1 MNEITIRQWY
11 DTFKSGEELVEVRI
25 VDNAYKRTYSGYFT
39 DVNTLLNE
47 IRKYDNCNIYFT
59 LNAINPACYDREQHD
74 RIVTK
79 PKSTTSDNDIV
90 GRDWILI
97 DIDTKKPSDT
107 NSTDEE
113 KEMAKEVVNNVFKF
127 LRDEGFEKPVVC
139 DSGNGFH
146 LLYKI
151 AMKNSNENTTI
162 CKEFL
167 QVLDML
173 FSNPNVEIDCTTHN
187 ASRVCKLYGTFSRK
201 GSNTKKRPQR
211 ESKILRIPDEIKIT
225 PNEYFAKVAAM
236 LPKPEQPSKSNYY
249 SNEKFDL
256 EAFLNKHHIAVRN
269 IVRTSSFTKYI
280 LDECPFNSSHRAPD
294 SAIFEMSNGGLGFK
308 CLHSSCSQYT
318 WKDFR
323 LKFEPDA
330 YDHKE
335 YQRHEHKMQYYS
347 SQKKEPFVPKKEDS
361 AKGKKWLAMTDVQYV
376 DMSKLVAIPTGYK
389 ELDKKIIGLLMGDV
403 TVLSGLSGCVDCDTE
418 YFNGTEWKKI
428 SDYSYGD
435 KVLQYNKDG
444 SAELVYPTD
453 YIKKQCD
460 YLSLIKSKYGVNQ
473 CVSDEHRIV
482 YQTSKKNLAIKTFA
496 ELKEQHAGSKH
507 GFIGKFYTTFNYS
520 GKGIPL
526 SEFEIRLMCAI
537 ICDGHFCNLYKD
549 KSTCRINLKKERKKQ
564 RLEWILG
571 KLNMPIDKHQWNPKD
586 LGYNS
591 YLVKA
596 PRIEKEFS
604 NFWYDCNKEQMAIIC
619 DEILNWDGYIT
630 PKRKNFSSISKKT
643 IDFIQFCFACCGY
656 RSTISIDDRLG
667 QKHYKNICYSLTIT
681 KRNMVSIFASNNPK
695 KEFPIYKT
703 KDGYKYCFSV
713 PSGMLVLRREGRIN
727 ITGNSGKSS
736 WIDCVVLNAV
746 QRGYKV
752 GIWSGELQDFR
763 FQSWID
769 QIAAGKNYV
778 CKKEGYENYYYAP
791 KNISNQINKW
801 LEGKL
806 FLYNNNYGSKWQQL
820 FADIKTLVENEGTQ
834 LVVLDNLMAL
844 QIDSY
849 DGDKYTQQTRFIND
863 LKEYAKAKNIH
874 VILVCHPRKE
884 GGFLRKESISGTA
897 DLTNL
902 ADSVII
908 IHRIGKDF
916 EQRAGE
922 FFGKDKVLP
931 YLKYNSAIEVCKNR
945 SMGVIDLLVG
955 MYYEVESRRL
965 KNEISEN
972 IVYGWQEQPAQLTF
986 EPTPESD
993 VSDLQDIYDNM
1004 SNQLPFGSELQEL
1017 PF

>member
-347 SQKKEPFVPKKEDS
+347 LQKKEPFVPKKEDS
-361 AKGKKWLAMTDVQYV
+361 TKGKKWLAMTDVQYV
-376 DMSKLVAIPTGYK
+376 DMSKMASIPTGYK
-389 ELDKKIIGLLMGDV
+389 ELDKKIIGLLLGDV
-403 TVLSGLSGCVDCDTE
+403 TVLSGGSG
-418 YFNGTEWKKI
+418 
-428 SDYSYGD
+428 
-435 KVLQYNKDG
+435 
-444 SAELVYPTD
+444 A
-453 YIKKQCD
+453 
-460 YLSLIKSKYGVNQ
+460 
-473 CVSDEHRIV
+473 
-482 YQTSKKNLAIKTFA
+482 
-496 ELKEQHAGSKH
+496 
-507 GFIGKFYTTFNYS
+507 
-520 GKGIPL
+520 
-526 SEFEIRLMCAI
+526 
-537 ICDGHFCNLYKD
+537 
-549 KSTCRINLKKERKKQ
+549 
-564 RLEWILG
+564 
-571 KLNMPIDKHQWNPKD
+571 
-586 LGYNS
+586 
-591 YLVKA
+591 
-596 PRIEKEFS
+596 
-604 NFWYDCNKEQMAIIC
+604 
-619 DEILNWDGYIT
+619 
-630 PKRKNFSSISKKT
+630 
-643 IDFIQFCFACCGY
+643 
-656 RSTISIDDRLG
+656 
-667 QKHYKNICYSLTIT
+667 
-681 KRNMVSIFASNNPK
+681 
-695 KEFPIYKT
+695 
-703 KDGYKYCFSV
+703 
-713 PSGMLVLRREGRIN
+713 
-727 ITGNSGKSS
+727 GKSS
-736 WIDCVVLNAV
+736 WIDCVALNAI

-763 FQSWID
+763 FQSWIN

-778 CKKEGYENYYYAP
+778 CKREGFENYYYAP
-791 KNISNQINKW
+791 KNISNQISNW

-820 FADIKTLVENEGTQ
+820 FADVKELVDKEGVQ
-834 LVVLDNLMAL
+834 LIVLDNLMAL
-844 QIDSY
+844 QIDNY
-849 DGDKYTQQTRFIND
+849 EGDKYTQQTKFIND
-863 LKEYAKAKNIH
+863 LKEYAKAKNVH
-874 VILVCHPRKE
+874 VLLVCHPRKE
-884 GGFLRKESISGTA
+884 GIFLRKESISGTA

-902 ADSVII
+902 ADSVFI
-908 IHRIGKDF
+908 IHRVGKDF

-922 FFGKDKVLP
+922 FLGKDKVLP
-931 YLKYNSAIEVCKNR
+931 YLKYNSVIEVCKNR

-972 IVYGWQEQPAQLTF
+972 IVYGWQEQPSQLTF
-986 EPTPESD
+986 ETIPESD

-1004 SNQLPFGSELQEL
+1004 SNQLPFGNELQEL

>member
-1 MNEITIRQWY
+1 MTMNEITIRQWY

-39 DVNTLLNE
+39 DVDTLLNE

-173 FSNPNVEIDCTTHN
+173 FSNSNVEIDCTTHN

-211 ESKILRIPDEIKIT
+211 ESKILRIPDEVKIT

-256 EAFLNKHHIAVRN
+256 EAFLNKHHISVRN

-347 SQKKEPFVPKKEDS
+347 QQKKEPFVPKKEDS
-361 AKGKKWLAMTDVQYV
+361 TKGKKWLAMTDVQYV
-376 DMSKLVAIPTGYK
+376 DMSKMASIPTGYK
-389 ELDKKIIGLLMGDV
+389 ELDKKIIGLLLGDV
-403 TVLSGLSGCVDCDTE
+403 TVLSGGSG
-418 YFNGTEWKKI
+418 
-428 SDYSYGD
+428 
-435 KVLQYNKDG
+435 
-444 SAELVYPTD
+444 A
-453 YIKKQCD
+453 
-460 YLSLIKSKYGVNQ
+460 
-473 CVSDEHRIV
+473 
-482 YQTSKKNLAIKTFA
+482 
-496 ELKEQHAGSKH
+496 
-507 GFIGKFYTTFNYS
+507 
-520 GKGIPL
+520 
-526 SEFEIRLMCAI
+526 
-537 ICDGHFCNLYKD
+537 
-549 KSTCRINLKKERKKQ
+549 
-564 RLEWILG
+564 
-571 KLNMPIDKHQWNPKD
+571 
-586 LGYNS
+586 
-591 YLVKA
+591 
-596 PRIEKEFS
+596 
-604 NFWYDCNKEQMAIIC
+604 
-619 DEILNWDGYIT
+619 
-630 PKRKNFSSISKKT
+630 
-643 IDFIQFCFACCGY
+643 
-656 RSTISIDDRLG
+656 
-667 QKHYKNICYSLTIT
+667 
-681 KRNMVSIFASNNPK
+681 
-695 KEFPIYKT
+695 
-703 KDGYKYCFSV
+703 
-713 PSGMLVLRREGRIN
+713 
-727 ITGNSGKSS
+727 GKSS
-736 WIDCVVLNAV
+736 WIDCVVLNAI

-763 FQSWID
+763 FQSWIN

-778 CKKEGYENYYYAP
+778 CKREGFENYYYAP
-791 KNISNQINKW
+791 KNISNQISNW

-820 FADIKTLVENEGTQ
+820 FADVKELVDKEGVQ
-834 LVVLDNLMAL
+834 LIVLDNLMAL
-844 QIDSY
+844 QIDNY
-849 DGDKYTQQTRFIND
+849 EGDKYTQQTKFIND
-863 LKEYAKAKNIH
+863 LKEYAKAKNVH
-874 VILVCHPRKE
+874 VLLVCHPRKE
-884 GGFLRKESISGTA
+884 GIFLRKESISGTA

-902 ADSVII
+902 ADSVFI

-922 FFGKDKVLP
+922 FFGKDKVTP
-931 YLKYNSAIEVCKNR
+931 YLKYNSVIEVCKNR

-1004 SNQLPFGSELQEL
+1004 SNQLPFGNELQEL

>member
-151 AMKNSNENTTI
+151 AMKNNNENTTI

-173 FSNPNVEIDCTTHN
+173 FSNPNVEIDCSTFN
-187 ASRVCKLYGTFSRK
+187 SSRICKLYGTFSRK

-211 ESKILRIPDEIKIT
+211 ESKILRIPDEVKIT

-403 TVLSGLSGCVDCDTE
+403 TVLSGLSG
-418 YFNGTEWKKI
+418 
-428 SDYSYGD
+428 
-435 KVLQYNKDG
+435 
-444 SAELVYPTD
+444 
-453 YIKKQCD
+453 
-460 YLSLIKSKYGVNQ
+460 
-473 CVSDEHRIV
+473 
-482 YQTSKKNLAIKTFA
+482 
-496 ELKEQHAGSKH
+496 
-507 GFIGKFYTTFNYS
+507 S
-520 GKGIPL
+520 GK
-526 SEFEIRLMCAI
+526 
-537 ICDGHFCNLYKD
+537 
-549 KSTCRINLKKERKKQ
+549 T
-564 RLEWILG
+564 
-571 KLNMPIDKHQWNPKD
+571 
-586 LGYNS
+586 
-591 YLVKA
+591 
-596 PRIEKEFS
+596 
-604 NFWYDCNKEQMAIIC
+604 
-619 DEILNWDGYIT
+619 
-630 PKRKNFSSISKKT
+630 
-643 IDFIQFCFACCGY
+643 
-656 RSTISIDDRLG
+656 
-667 QKHYKNICYSLTIT
+667 
-681 KRNMVSIFASNNPK
+681 
-695 KEFPIYKT
+695 
-703 KDGYKYCFSV
+703 
-713 PSGMLVLRREGRIN
+713 
-727 ITGNSGKSS
+727 S

-769 QIAAGKNYV
+769 QISAGKNYV

-791 KNISNQINKW
+791 KNIANQINKW

-834 LVVLDNLMAL
+834 LIVLDNLMAL

-931 YLKYNSAIEVCKNR
+931 YLKYNSVIEVCKNR

-955 MYYEVESRRL
+955 MYFEVESRRL

-1004 SNQLPFGSELQEL
+1004 SNQLPFGNELQEL

>member
-1 MNEITIRQWY
+1 MKMNEITIRQWY

-39 DVNTLLNE
+39 DVDTLLNE

-173 FSNPNVEIDCTTHN
+173 FSNPNVEIDCSTFN
-187 ASRVCKLYGTFSRK
+187 SSRICKLYGTFSRK

-211 ESKILRIPDEIKIT
+211 ESKILRIPDEVKIT

-347 SQKKEPFVPKKEDS
+347 QQKKEPFVPKKEDS
-361 AKGKKWLAMTDVQYV
+361 TKGKKWLAMTDVQYV

-403 TVLSGLSGCVDCDTE
+403 TVLSGLSG
-418 YFNGTEWKKI
+418 
-428 SDYSYGD
+428 
-435 KVLQYNKDG
+435 
-444 SAELVYPTD
+444 
-453 YIKKQCD
+453 
-460 YLSLIKSKYGVNQ
+460 
-473 CVSDEHRIV
+473 
-482 YQTSKKNLAIKTFA
+482 
-496 ELKEQHAGSKH
+496 
-507 GFIGKFYTTFNYS
+507 S
-520 GKGIPL
+520 GK
-526 SEFEIRLMCAI
+526 
-537 ICDGHFCNLYKD
+537 
-549 KSTCRINLKKERKKQ
+549 T
-564 RLEWILG
+564 
-571 KLNMPIDKHQWNPKD
+571 
-586 LGYNS
+586 
-591 YLVKA
+591 
-596 PRIEKEFS
+596 
-604 NFWYDCNKEQMAIIC
+604 
-619 DEILNWDGYIT
+619 
-630 PKRKNFSSISKKT
+630 
-643 IDFIQFCFACCGY
+643 
-656 RSTISIDDRLG
+656 
-667 QKHYKNICYSLTIT
+667 
-681 KRNMVSIFASNNPK
+681 
-695 KEFPIYKT
+695 
-703 KDGYKYCFSV
+703 
-713 PSGMLVLRREGRIN
+713 
-727 ITGNSGKSS
+727 S

-769 QIAAGKNYV
+769 QISAGKNYV

-791 KNISNQINKW
+791 KNIANQINKW

-834 LVVLDNLMAL
+834 LIVLDNLMAL

-931 YLKYNSAIEVCKNR
+931 YLKYNSVIEVCKNR

>member
-347 SQKKEPFVPKKEDS
+347 QQKKEPFVPKKEDS

-376 DMSKLVAIPTGYK
+376 DMSKMASIPTGYK
-389 ELDKKIIGLLMGDV
+389 ELDKKIIGLLLGDV
-403 TVLSGLSGCVDCDTE
+403 TVLSGGSG
-418 YFNGTEWKKI
+418 
-428 SDYSYGD
+428 
-435 KVLQYNKDG
+435 
-444 SAELVYPTD
+444 A
-453 YIKKQCD
+453 
-460 YLSLIKSKYGVNQ
+460 
-473 CVSDEHRIV
+473 
-482 YQTSKKNLAIKTFA
+482 
-496 ELKEQHAGSKH
+496 
-507 GFIGKFYTTFNYS
+507 
-520 GKGIPL
+520 
-526 SEFEIRLMCAI
+526 
-537 ICDGHFCNLYKD
+537 
-549 KSTCRINLKKERKKQ
+549 
-564 RLEWILG
+564 
-571 KLNMPIDKHQWNPKD
+571 
-586 LGYNS
+586 
-591 YLVKA
+591 
-596 PRIEKEFS
+596 
-604 NFWYDCNKEQMAIIC
+604 
-619 DEILNWDGYIT
+619 
-630 PKRKNFSSISKKT
+630 
-643 IDFIQFCFACCGY
+643 
-656 RSTISIDDRLG
+656 
-667 QKHYKNICYSLTIT
+667 
-681 KRNMVSIFASNNPK
+681 
-695 KEFPIYKT
+695 
-703 KDGYKYCFSV
+703 
-713 PSGMLVLRREGRIN
+713 
-727 ITGNSGKSS
+727 GKSS
-736 WIDCVVLNAV
+736 WIDCVALNAI

-763 FQSWID
+763 FQCWIN

-778 CKKEGYENYYYAP
+778 CKREGFENYYYAP
-791 KNISNQINKW
+791 KNISNQISNW

-820 FADIKTLVENEGTQ
+820 FADVKELVDKEGVQ
-834 LVVLDNLMAL
+834 LIVLDNLMAL
-844 QIDSY
+844 QIDNY
-849 DGDKYTQQTRFIND
+849 EGDKYTQQTKFIND
-863 LKEYAKAKNIH
+863 LKEYAKAKNVH
-874 VILVCHPRKE
+874 VLLVCHPRKE
-884 GGFLRKESISGTA
+884 GIFLRKESISGTA

-902 ADSVII
+902 ADSVFI

-931 YLKYNSAIEVCKNR
+931 YLKYNSVIEVCKNR

>member
-403 TVLSGLSGCVDCDTE
+403 TVLSGLSG
-418 YFNGTEWKKI
+418 
-428 SDYSYGD
+428 
-435 KVLQYNKDG
+435 
-444 SAELVYPTD
+444 
-453 YIKKQCD
+453 
-460 YLSLIKSKYGVNQ
+460 
-473 CVSDEHRIV
+473 
-482 YQTSKKNLAIKTFA
+482 
-496 ELKEQHAGSKH
+496 
-507 GFIGKFYTTFNYS
+507 S
-520 GKGIPL
+520 GK
-526 SEFEIRLMCAI
+526 
-537 ICDGHFCNLYKD
+537 
-549 KSTCRINLKKERKKQ
+549 T
-564 RLEWILG
+564 
-571 KLNMPIDKHQWNPKD
+571 
-586 LGYNS
+586 
-591 YLVKA
+591 
-596 PRIEKEFS
+596 
-604 NFWYDCNKEQMAIIC
+604 
-619 DEILNWDGYIT
+619 
-630 PKRKNFSSISKKT
+630 
-643 IDFIQFCFACCGY
+643 
-656 RSTISIDDRLG
+656 
-667 QKHYKNICYSLTIT
+667 
-681 KRNMVSIFASNNPK
+681 
-695 KEFPIYKT
+695 
-703 KDGYKYCFSV
+703 
-713 PSGMLVLRREGRIN
+713 
-727 ITGNSGKSS
+727 S

-769 QIAAGKNYV
+769 QISAGKNYV

-791 KNISNQINKW
+791 KNIANQINKW

-834 LVVLDNLMAL
+834 LIVLDNLMAL

-931 YLKYNSAIEVCKNR
+931 YLKYNSVIEVCKNR

-955 MYYEVESRRL
+955 MYYEIESRRL

-972 IVYGWQEQPAQLTF
+972 IVYGWQEQPSQLTF

-1004 SNQLPFGSELQEL
+1004 SNQLPFGNELQEL

>member
-74 RIVTK
+74 RIVAK

-173 FSNPNVEIDCTTHN
+173 FSNPNVEIDCSTFN
-187 ASRVCKLYGTFSRK
+187 SSRICKLYGTFSRK

-376 DMSKLVAIPTGYK
+376 DMSKMASIPTGYK
-389 ELDKKIIGLLMGDV
+389 ELDKKIIGLLLGDV
-403 TVLSGLSGCVDCDTE
+403 TVLSGGSG
-418 YFNGTEWKKI
+418 
-428 SDYSYGD
+428 
-435 KVLQYNKDG
+435 
-444 SAELVYPTD
+444 A
-453 YIKKQCD
+453 
-460 YLSLIKSKYGVNQ
+460 
-473 CVSDEHRIV
+473 
-482 YQTSKKNLAIKTFA
+482 
-496 ELKEQHAGSKH
+496 
-507 GFIGKFYTTFNYS
+507 
-520 GKGIPL
+520 
-526 SEFEIRLMCAI
+526 
-537 ICDGHFCNLYKD
+537 
-549 KSTCRINLKKERKKQ
+549 
-564 RLEWILG
+564 
-571 KLNMPIDKHQWNPKD
+571 
-586 LGYNS
+586 
-591 YLVKA
+591 
-596 PRIEKEFS
+596 
-604 NFWYDCNKEQMAIIC
+604 
-619 DEILNWDGYIT
+619 
-630 PKRKNFSSISKKT
+630 
-643 IDFIQFCFACCGY
+643 
-656 RSTISIDDRLG
+656 
-667 QKHYKNICYSLTIT
+667 
-681 KRNMVSIFASNNPK
+681 
-695 KEFPIYKT
+695 
-703 KDGYKYCFSV
+703 
-713 PSGMLVLRREGRIN
+713 
-727 ITGNSGKSS
+727 GKSS
-736 WIDCVVLNAV
+736 WIDCVALNAI

-763 FQSWID
+763 FQSWIN

-778 CKKEGYENYYYAP
+778 CKREGFENYYYAP
-791 KNISNQINKW
+791 KNISNQISNW

-820 FADIKTLVENEGTQ
+820 FADVKELVDKEGVQ
-834 LVVLDNLMAL
+834 LIVLDNLMAL
-844 QIDSY
+844 QIDNY
-849 DGDKYTQQTRFIND
+849 EGDKYTQQTKFIND
-863 LKEYAKAKNIH
+863 LKEYAKAKNVH
-874 VILVCHPRKE
+874 VLLVCHPRKE
-884 GGFLRKESISGTA
+884 GIFLRKESISGTA

-902 ADSVII
+902 ADSVFI

-922 FFGKDKVLP
+922 FFGKDKVIP
-931 YLKYNSAIEVCKNR
+931 YLKYNSVIEVCKNR

-955 MYYEVESRRL
+955 MYFEVESRRL

>member
-347 SQKKEPFVPKKEDS
+347 QQKKEPFVPKKEDS
-361 AKGKKWLAMTDVQYV
+361 TKGKKWLAMTDVQYV

-403 TVLSGLSGCVDCDTE
+403 TVLSGLSG
-418 YFNGTEWKKI
+418 
-428 SDYSYGD
+428 
-435 KVLQYNKDG
+435 
-444 SAELVYPTD
+444 
-453 YIKKQCD
+453 
-460 YLSLIKSKYGVNQ
+460 
-473 CVSDEHRIV
+473 
-482 YQTSKKNLAIKTFA
+482 
-496 ELKEQHAGSKH
+496 
-507 GFIGKFYTTFNYS
+507 S
-520 GKGIPL
+520 GK
-526 SEFEIRLMCAI
+526 
-537 ICDGHFCNLYKD
+537 
-549 KSTCRINLKKERKKQ
+549 T
-564 RLEWILG
+564 
-571 KLNMPIDKHQWNPKD
+571 
-586 LGYNS
+586 
-591 YLVKA
+591 
-596 PRIEKEFS
+596 
-604 NFWYDCNKEQMAIIC
+604 
-619 DEILNWDGYIT
+619 
-630 PKRKNFSSISKKT
+630 
-643 IDFIQFCFACCGY
+643 
-656 RSTISIDDRLG
+656 
-667 QKHYKNICYSLTIT
+667 
-681 KRNMVSIFASNNPK
+681 
-695 KEFPIYKT
+695 
-703 KDGYKYCFSV
+703 
-713 PSGMLVLRREGRIN
+713 
-727 ITGNSGKSS
+727 S
-736 WIDCVVLNAV
+736 WIDCVVLNVV

-769 QIAAGKNYV
+769 QISAGKNYV

-791 KNISNQINKW
+791 KNIANQINKW

-834 LVVLDNLMAL
+834 LIVLDNLMAL

-931 YLKYNSAIEVCKNR
+931 YLKYNSVIEVCKNR

-1004 SNQLPFGSELQEL
+1004 SNQLPFGSELPEL

>member
-280 LDECPFNSSHRAPD
+280 LDECPFNSLHRAPD

-376 DMSKLVAIPTGYK
+376 DMSKMASIPTGYK
-389 ELDKKIIGLLMGDV
+389 ELDKKIIGLLLGDV
-403 TVLSGLSGCVDCDTE
+403 TVLSGGSG
-418 YFNGTEWKKI
+418 
-428 SDYSYGD
+428 
-435 KVLQYNKDG
+435 
-444 SAELVYPTD
+444 A
-453 YIKKQCD
+453 
-460 YLSLIKSKYGVNQ
+460 
-473 CVSDEHRIV
+473 
-482 YQTSKKNLAIKTFA
+482 
-496 ELKEQHAGSKH
+496 
-507 GFIGKFYTTFNYS
+507 
-520 GKGIPL
+520 
-526 SEFEIRLMCAI
+526 
-537 ICDGHFCNLYKD
+537 
-549 KSTCRINLKKERKKQ
+549 
-564 RLEWILG
+564 
-571 KLNMPIDKHQWNPKD
+571 
-586 LGYNS
+586 
-591 YLVKA
+591 
-596 PRIEKEFS
+596 
-604 NFWYDCNKEQMAIIC
+604 
-619 DEILNWDGYIT
+619 
-630 PKRKNFSSISKKT
+630 
-643 IDFIQFCFACCGY
+643 
-656 RSTISIDDRLG
+656 
-667 QKHYKNICYSLTIT
+667 
-681 KRNMVSIFASNNPK
+681 
-695 KEFPIYKT
+695 
-703 KDGYKYCFSV
+703 
-713 PSGMLVLRREGRIN
+713 
-727 ITGNSGKSS
+727 GKSS
-736 WIDCVVLNAV
+736 WIDCVALNAI

-763 FQSWID
+763 FQSWIN

-778 CKKEGYENYYYAP
+778 CKREGFENYYYTP
-791 KNISNQINKW
+791 KNISNQISNW

-820 FADIKTLVENEGTQ
+820 FADVKELVDKEGVQ
-834 LVVLDNLMAL
+834 LIVLDNLMAL
-844 QIDSY
+844 QIDNY
-849 DGDKYTQQTRFIND
+849 EGDKYTQQTKFIND
-863 LKEYAKAKNIH
+863 LKEYAKAKNVH
-874 VILVCHPRKE
+874 VLLVCHPRKE
-884 GGFLRKESISGTA
+884 GIFLRKESISGTA
-897 DLTNL
+897 NLTNL
-902 ADSVII
+902 ADSVFI

-931 YLKYNSAIEVCKNR
+931 YLKYNSVIEVCKNR

-993 VSDLQDIYDNM
+993 ISDLQDIYDNM

>member
-347 SQKKEPFVPKKEDS
+347 QQKKEPFVPKKEDS
-361 AKGKKWLAMTDVQYV
+361 TKGKKWLAMTDVQYV
-376 DMSKLVAIPTGYK
+376 DMSKMASIPTGYK
-389 ELDKKIIGLLMGDV
+389 ELDKKIIGLLLGDV
-403 TVLSGLSGCVDCDTE
+403 TVLSGGSG
-418 YFNGTEWKKI
+418 
-428 SDYSYGD
+428 
-435 KVLQYNKDG
+435 
-444 SAELVYPTD
+444 A
-453 YIKKQCD
+453 
-460 YLSLIKSKYGVNQ
+460 
-473 CVSDEHRIV
+473 
-482 YQTSKKNLAIKTFA
+482 
-496 ELKEQHAGSKH
+496 
-507 GFIGKFYTTFNYS
+507 
-520 GKGIPL
+520 
-526 SEFEIRLMCAI
+526 
-537 ICDGHFCNLYKD
+537 
-549 KSTCRINLKKERKKQ
+549 
-564 RLEWILG
+564 
-571 KLNMPIDKHQWNPKD
+571 
-586 LGYNS
+586 
-591 YLVKA
+591 
-596 PRIEKEFS
+596 
-604 NFWYDCNKEQMAIIC
+604 
-619 DEILNWDGYIT
+619 
-630 PKRKNFSSISKKT
+630 
-643 IDFIQFCFACCGY
+643 
-656 RSTISIDDRLG
+656 
-667 QKHYKNICYSLTIT
+667 
-681 KRNMVSIFASNNPK
+681 
-695 KEFPIYKT
+695 
-703 KDGYKYCFSV
+703 
-713 PSGMLVLRREGRIN
+713 
-727 ITGNSGKSS
+727 GKSS
-736 WIDCVVLNAV
+736 WIDCVALNAI

-763 FQSWID
+763 FQSWIN

-778 CKKEGYENYYYAP
+778 CKREGFENYYYAP
-791 KNISNQINKW
+791 KNISNQISNW

-820 FADIKTLVENEGTQ
+820 FADVKELVDKEGVQ
-834 LVVLDNLMAL
+834 LIVLDNLMAL
-844 QIDSY
+844 QIDNY
-849 DGDKYTQQTRFIND
+849 EGDKYTQQTKFIND
-863 LKEYAKAKNIH
+863 LKEYAKAKNVH
-874 VILVCHPRKE
+874 VLLVCHPRKE
-884 GGFLRKESISGTA
+884 GIFLRKESISGTA

-902 ADSVII
+902 ADSVFI

-922 FFGKDKVLP
+922 FFGKDKVIP
-931 YLKYNSAIEVCKNR
+931 YLKYNSVIEVCKNR

-986 EPTPESD
+986 ETIPESD

-1004 SNQLPFGSELQEL
+1004 SNQLPFGNELQEL

>member
-59 LNAINPACYDREQHD
+59 LNAINPACYDRQQHD

-113 KEMAKEVVNNVFKF
+113 KEMVKEVVNNVFKF

-347 SQKKEPFVPKKEDS
+347 QQKKEPFVPKKEDS
-361 AKGKKWLAMTDVQYV
+361 TKGKKWLAMTDVQYV

-403 TVLSGLSGCVDCDTE
+403 TVLSGLSG
-418 YFNGTEWKKI
+418 
-428 SDYSYGD
+428 
-435 KVLQYNKDG
+435 
-444 SAELVYPTD
+444 
-453 YIKKQCD
+453 
-460 YLSLIKSKYGVNQ
+460 
-473 CVSDEHRIV
+473 
-482 YQTSKKNLAIKTFA
+482 
-496 ELKEQHAGSKH
+496 
-507 GFIGKFYTTFNYS
+507 S
-520 GKGIPL
+520 GK
-526 SEFEIRLMCAI
+526 
-537 ICDGHFCNLYKD
+537 
-549 KSTCRINLKKERKKQ
+549 T
-564 RLEWILG
+564 
-571 KLNMPIDKHQWNPKD
+571 
-586 LGYNS
+586 
-591 YLVKA
+591 
-596 PRIEKEFS
+596 
-604 NFWYDCNKEQMAIIC
+604 
-619 DEILNWDGYIT
+619 
-630 PKRKNFSSISKKT
+630 
-643 IDFIQFCFACCGY
+643 
-656 RSTISIDDRLG
+656 
-667 QKHYKNICYSLTIT
+667 
-681 KRNMVSIFASNNPK
+681 
-695 KEFPIYKT
+695 
-703 KDGYKYCFSV
+703 
-713 PSGMLVLRREGRIN
+713 
-727 ITGNSGKSS
+727 S

-769 QIAAGKNYV
+769 QISAGKNYV

-791 KNISNQINKW
+791 KNIANQINKW

-834 LVVLDNLMAL
+834 LIVLDNLMAL

-931 YLKYNSAIEVCKNR
+931 YLKYNSVIEVCKNR

-1004 SNQLPFGSELQEL
+1004 SNQLPFGSELPEL

>member
-280 LDECPFNSSHRAPD
+280 LDKCPFNSSHRAPD

-347 SQKKEPFVPKKEDS
+347 QQKKEPFVPKKEDS

-376 DMSKLVAIPTGYK
+376 DMSKMASIPTGYK
-389 ELDKKIIGLLMGDV
+389 ELDKKIIGLLLGDV
-403 TVLSGLSGCVDCDTE
+403 TVLSGGSG
-418 YFNGTEWKKI
+418 
-428 SDYSYGD
+428 
-435 KVLQYNKDG
+435 
-444 SAELVYPTD
+444 A
-453 YIKKQCD
+453 
-460 YLSLIKSKYGVNQ
+460 
-473 CVSDEHRIV
+473 
-482 YQTSKKNLAIKTFA
+482 
-496 ELKEQHAGSKH
+496 
-507 GFIGKFYTTFNYS
+507 
-520 GKGIPL
+520 
-526 SEFEIRLMCAI
+526 
-537 ICDGHFCNLYKD
+537 
-549 KSTCRINLKKERKKQ
+549 
-564 RLEWILG
+564 
-571 KLNMPIDKHQWNPKD
+571 
-586 LGYNS
+586 
-591 YLVKA
+591 
-596 PRIEKEFS
+596 
-604 NFWYDCNKEQMAIIC
+604 
-619 DEILNWDGYIT
+619 
-630 PKRKNFSSISKKT
+630 
-643 IDFIQFCFACCGY
+643 
-656 RSTISIDDRLG
+656 
-667 QKHYKNICYSLTIT
+667 
-681 KRNMVSIFASNNPK
+681 
-695 KEFPIYKT
+695 
-703 KDGYKYCFSV
+703 
-713 PSGMLVLRREGRIN
+713 
-727 ITGNSGKSS
+727 GKSS
-736 WIDCVVLNAV
+736 WIDCVALNAI

-763 FQSWID
+763 FQSWIN

-778 CKKEGYENYYYAP
+778 CKREGFENYYYAP
-791 KNISNQINKW
+791 KNISNQISNW

-820 FADIKTLVENEGTQ
+820 FADVKELVDKEGVQ
-834 LVVLDNLMAL
+834 LIVLDNLMAL
-844 QIDSY
+844 QIDNY
-849 DGDKYTQQTRFIND
+849 EGDKYTQQTKFIND
-863 LKEYAKAKNIH
+863 LKEYAKAKNVH
-874 VILVCHPRKE
+874 VLLVCHPRKE
-884 GGFLRKESISGTA
+884 GIFLRKESISGTA

-902 ADSVII
+902 ADSVFI

-931 YLKYNSAIEVCKNR
+931 YLKYNSVIEVCKNR

>member
-25 VDNAYKRTYSGYFT
+25 VDNAYKQTYSGYFT

-173 FSNPNVEIDCTTHN
+173 FSNPNVEIDCTTYN

-376 DMSKLVAIPTGYK
+376 DMSKMASIPTGYK
-389 ELDKKIIGLLMGDV
+389 ELDKKIIGLLLGDV
-403 TVLSGLSGCVDCDTE
+403 TVLSGGSG
-418 YFNGTEWKKI
+418 
-428 SDYSYGD
+428 
-435 KVLQYNKDG
+435 
-444 SAELVYPTD
+444 A
-453 YIKKQCD
+453 
-460 YLSLIKSKYGVNQ
+460 
-473 CVSDEHRIV
+473 
-482 YQTSKKNLAIKTFA
+482 
-496 ELKEQHAGSKH
+496 
-507 GFIGKFYTTFNYS
+507 
-520 GKGIPL
+520 
-526 SEFEIRLMCAI
+526 
-537 ICDGHFCNLYKD
+537 
-549 KSTCRINLKKERKKQ
+549 
-564 RLEWILG
+564 
-571 KLNMPIDKHQWNPKD
+571 
-586 LGYNS
+586 
-591 YLVKA
+591 
-596 PRIEKEFS
+596 
-604 NFWYDCNKEQMAIIC
+604 
-619 DEILNWDGYIT
+619 
-630 PKRKNFSSISKKT
+630 
-643 IDFIQFCFACCGY
+643 
-656 RSTISIDDRLG
+656 
-667 QKHYKNICYSLTIT
+667 
-681 KRNMVSIFASNNPK
+681 
-695 KEFPIYKT
+695 
-703 KDGYKYCFSV
+703 
-713 PSGMLVLRREGRIN
+713 
-727 ITGNSGKSS
+727 GKSS
-736 WIDCVVLNAV
+736 WIDCVALNAI

-763 FQSWID
+763 FQSWIN

-778 CKKEGYENYYYAP
+778 CKREGFENYYYAP
-791 KNISNQINKW
+791 KNISNQISNW

-820 FADIKTLVENEGTQ
+820 FADVKELVDKEGVQ
-834 LVVLDNLMAL
+834 LIVLDNLMAL
-844 QIDSY
+844 QIDNY
-849 DGDKYTQQTRFIND
+849 EGDKYTQQTKFIND
-863 LKEYAKAKNIH
+863 LKEYAKAKNVH
-874 VILVCHPRKE
+874 VLLVCHPRKE
-884 GGFLRKESISGTA
+884 GIFLRKESISGTA

-902 ADSVII
+902 ADSVFI

-931 YLKYNSAIEVCKNR
+931 YLKYNSVIEVCKNR

>member
-113 KEMAKEVVNNVFKF
+113 KEMEKEVVNNVFKF

-347 SQKKEPFVPKKEDS
+347 QQKKEPFVPKKEDS
-361 AKGKKWLAMTDVQYV
+361 TKGKKWLAMTDVQYV

-403 TVLSGLSGCVDCDTE
+403 TVLSGLSG
-418 YFNGTEWKKI
+418 
-428 SDYSYGD
+428 
-435 KVLQYNKDG
+435 
-444 SAELVYPTD
+444 
-453 YIKKQCD
+453 
-460 YLSLIKSKYGVNQ
+460 
-473 CVSDEHRIV
+473 
-482 YQTSKKNLAIKTFA
+482 
-496 ELKEQHAGSKH
+496 
-507 GFIGKFYTTFNYS
+507 S
-520 GKGIPL
+520 GK
-526 SEFEIRLMCAI
+526 
-537 ICDGHFCNLYKD
+537 
-549 KSTCRINLKKERKKQ
+549 T
-564 RLEWILG
+564 
-571 KLNMPIDKHQWNPKD
+571 
-586 LGYNS
+586 
-591 YLVKA
+591 
-596 PRIEKEFS
+596 
-604 NFWYDCNKEQMAIIC
+604 
-619 DEILNWDGYIT
+619 
-630 PKRKNFSSISKKT
+630 
-643 IDFIQFCFACCGY
+643 
-656 RSTISIDDRLG
+656 
-667 QKHYKNICYSLTIT
+667 
-681 KRNMVSIFASNNPK
+681 
-695 KEFPIYKT
+695 
-703 KDGYKYCFSV
+703 
-713 PSGMLVLRREGRIN
+713 
-727 ITGNSGKSS
+727 S

-769 QIAAGKNYV
+769 QISAGKNYV

-791 KNISNQINKW
+791 KNIANQINKW

-834 LVVLDNLMAL
+834 LIVLDNLMAL

-931 YLKYNSAIEVCKNR
+931 YLKYNSVIEVCKSR

-1004 SNQLPFGSELQEL
+1004 SNQLPFGSELPEL

>member
-39 DVNTLLNE
+39 DVDTLLNE

-173 FSNPNVEIDCTTHN
+173 FSNSNVEIDCTTHN

-280 LDECPFNSSHRAPD
+280 LEECPFNSSHRAPD

-376 DMSKLVAIPTGYK
+376 DMSKMASIPTGYK
-389 ELDKKIIGLLMGDV
+389 ELDKKIIGLLLGDV
-403 TVLSGLSGCVDCDTE
+403 TVLSGGSG
-418 YFNGTEWKKI
+418 
-428 SDYSYGD
+428 
-435 KVLQYNKDG
+435 
-444 SAELVYPTD
+444 A
-453 YIKKQCD
+453 
-460 YLSLIKSKYGVNQ
+460 
-473 CVSDEHRIV
+473 
-482 YQTSKKNLAIKTFA
+482 
-496 ELKEQHAGSKH
+496 
-507 GFIGKFYTTFNYS
+507 
-520 GKGIPL
+520 
-526 SEFEIRLMCAI
+526 
-537 ICDGHFCNLYKD
+537 
-549 KSTCRINLKKERKKQ
+549 
-564 RLEWILG
+564 
-571 KLNMPIDKHQWNPKD
+571 
-586 LGYNS
+586 
-591 YLVKA
+591 
-596 PRIEKEFS
+596 
-604 NFWYDCNKEQMAIIC
+604 
-619 DEILNWDGYIT
+619 
-630 PKRKNFSSISKKT
+630 
-643 IDFIQFCFACCGY
+643 
-656 RSTISIDDRLG
+656 
-667 QKHYKNICYSLTIT
+667 
-681 KRNMVSIFASNNPK
+681 
-695 KEFPIYKT
+695 
-703 KDGYKYCFSV
+703 
-713 PSGMLVLRREGRIN
+713 
-727 ITGNSGKSS
+727 GKSS
-736 WIDCVVLNAV
+736 WIDCVALNAI

-763 FQSWID
+763 FQSWIN

-778 CKKEGYENYYYAP
+778 CKREGFENYYYAP
-791 KNISNQINKW
+791 KNISNQISNW

-820 FADIKTLVENEGTQ
+820 FADVKELVDKEGVQ
-834 LVVLDNLMAL
+834 LIVLDNLMAL
-844 QIDSY
+844 QIDNY
-849 DGDKYTQQTRFIND
+849 EGDKYTQQTKFIND
-863 LKEYAKAKNIH
+863 LKEYAKAKNVH
-874 VILVCHPRKE
+874 VLLVCHPRKE
-884 GGFLRKESISGTA
+884 GIFLRKESISGTA

-902 ADSVII
+902 ADSVFI

-931 YLKYNSAIEVCKNR
+931 YLKYNSVIEVCKNR

>member
-211 ESKILRIPDEIKIT
+211 ESKILRIPDEVKIT

-280 LDECPFNSSHRAPD
+280 LEECPFNSSHRAPD

-376 DMSKLVAIPTGYK
+376 DMSKMASIPTGYK
-389 ELDKKIIGLLMGDV
+389 ELDKKIIGLLLGDV
-403 TVLSGLSGCVDCDTE
+403 TVLSGGSG
-418 YFNGTEWKKI
+418 
-428 SDYSYGD
+428 
-435 KVLQYNKDG
+435 
-444 SAELVYPTD
+444 A
-453 YIKKQCD
+453 
-460 YLSLIKSKYGVNQ
+460 
-473 CVSDEHRIV
+473 
-482 YQTSKKNLAIKTFA
+482 
-496 ELKEQHAGSKH
+496 
-507 GFIGKFYTTFNYS
+507 
-520 GKGIPL
+520 
-526 SEFEIRLMCAI
+526 
-537 ICDGHFCNLYKD
+537 
-549 KSTCRINLKKERKKQ
+549 
-564 RLEWILG
+564 
-571 KLNMPIDKHQWNPKD
+571 
-586 LGYNS
+586 
-591 YLVKA
+591 
-596 PRIEKEFS
+596 
-604 NFWYDCNKEQMAIIC
+604 
-619 DEILNWDGYIT
+619 
-630 PKRKNFSSISKKT
+630 
-643 IDFIQFCFACCGY
+643 
-656 RSTISIDDRLG
+656 
-667 QKHYKNICYSLTIT
+667 
-681 KRNMVSIFASNNPK
+681 
-695 KEFPIYKT
+695 
-703 KDGYKYCFSV
+703 
-713 PSGMLVLRREGRIN
+713 
-727 ITGNSGKSS
+727 GKSS
-736 WIDCVVLNAV
+736 WIDCVALNAI

-763 FQSWID
+763 FQSWIN

-778 CKKEGYENYYYAP
+778 CKREGFENYYYAP
-791 KNISNQINKW
+791 KNISNQISNW

-820 FADIKTLVENEGTQ
+820 FADVKELVDKEGVQ
-834 LVVLDNLMAL
+834 LIVLDNLMAL
-844 QIDSY
+844 QIDNY
-849 DGDKYTQQTRFIND
+849 EGDKYTQQTKFIND
-863 LKEYAKAKNIH
+863 LKEYAKAKNVH
-874 VILVCHPRKE
+874 VLLVCHPRKE
-884 GGFLRKESISGTA
+884 GIFLRKESISGTA

-902 ADSVII
+902 ADSVFI

-931 YLKYNSAIEVCKNR
+931 YLKYNSVIEVCKNR

-972 IVYGWQEQPAQLTF
+972 IVYGWQEQPSQLTF

-1004 SNQLPFGSELQEL
+1004 SNQLPFGNELQEL

>member
-39 DVNTLLNE
+39 DVDTLLNE

-280 LDECPFNSSHRAPD
+280 LEECPFNSSHRAPD

-376 DMSKLVAIPTGYK
+376 DMSKMASIPTGYK
-389 ELDKKIIGLLMGDV
+389 ELDKKIIGLLLGDV
-403 TVLSGLSGCVDCDTE
+403 TVLSGGSG
-418 YFNGTEWKKI
+418 
-428 SDYSYGD
+428 
-435 KVLQYNKDG
+435 
-444 SAELVYPTD
+444 A
-453 YIKKQCD
+453 
-460 YLSLIKSKYGVNQ
+460 
-473 CVSDEHRIV
+473 
-482 YQTSKKNLAIKTFA
+482 
-496 ELKEQHAGSKH
+496 
-507 GFIGKFYTTFNYS
+507 
-520 GKGIPL
+520 
-526 SEFEIRLMCAI
+526 
-537 ICDGHFCNLYKD
+537 
-549 KSTCRINLKKERKKQ
+549 
-564 RLEWILG
+564 
-571 KLNMPIDKHQWNPKD
+571 
-586 LGYNS
+586 
-591 YLVKA
+591 
-596 PRIEKEFS
+596 
-604 NFWYDCNKEQMAIIC
+604 
-619 DEILNWDGYIT
+619 
-630 PKRKNFSSISKKT
+630 
-643 IDFIQFCFACCGY
+643 
-656 RSTISIDDRLG
+656 
-667 QKHYKNICYSLTIT
+667 
-681 KRNMVSIFASNNPK
+681 
-695 KEFPIYKT
+695 
-703 KDGYKYCFSV
+703 
-713 PSGMLVLRREGRIN
+713 
-727 ITGNSGKSS
+727 GKSS
-736 WIDCVVLNAV
+736 WIDCVALNAI

-763 FQSWID
+763 FQSWIN

-778 CKKEGYENYYYAP
+778 CKREGFENYYYAP
-791 KNISNQINKW
+791 KNISNQISNW

-820 FADIKTLVENEGTQ
+820 FADVKELVDKEGVQ
-834 LVVLDNLMAL
+834 LIVLDNLMAL
-844 QIDSY
+844 QIDNY
-849 DGDKYTQQTRFIND
+849 EGDKYTQQTKFIND
-863 LKEYAKAKNIH
+863 LKEYAKAKNVH
-874 VILVCHPRKE
+874 VLLVCHPRKE
-884 GGFLRKESISGTA
+884 GIFLRKESISGTA

-902 ADSVII
+902 ADSVFI

-931 YLKYNSAIEVCKNR
+931 YLKYNSVIEVCKNR

>member
-1 MNEITIRQWY
+1 MTMNEITIRQWY

-39 DVNTLLNE
+39 DVDTLLNE

-211 ESKILRIPDEIKIT
+211 ESKILRIPDEVKIT

-280 LDECPFNSSHRAPD
+280 LEECPFNSSHRAPD

-376 DMSKLVAIPTGYK
+376 DMSKMASIPTGYK
-389 ELDKKIIGLLMGDV
+389 ELDKKIIGLLLGDV
-403 TVLSGLSGCVDCDTE
+403 TVLSGSSG
-418 YFNGTEWKKI
+418 
-428 SDYSYGD
+428 
-435 KVLQYNKDG
+435 
-444 SAELVYPTD
+444 A
-453 YIKKQCD
+453 
-460 YLSLIKSKYGVNQ
+460 
-473 CVSDEHRIV
+473 
-482 YQTSKKNLAIKTFA
+482 
-496 ELKEQHAGSKH
+496 
-507 GFIGKFYTTFNYS
+507 
-520 GKGIPL
+520 
-526 SEFEIRLMCAI
+526 
-537 ICDGHFCNLYKD
+537 
-549 KSTCRINLKKERKKQ
+549 
-564 RLEWILG
+564 
-571 KLNMPIDKHQWNPKD
+571 
-586 LGYNS
+586 
-591 YLVKA
+591 
-596 PRIEKEFS
+596 
-604 NFWYDCNKEQMAIIC
+604 
-619 DEILNWDGYIT
+619 
-630 PKRKNFSSISKKT
+630 
-643 IDFIQFCFACCGY
+643 
-656 RSTISIDDRLG
+656 
-667 QKHYKNICYSLTIT
+667 
-681 KRNMVSIFASNNPK
+681 
-695 KEFPIYKT
+695 
-703 KDGYKYCFSV
+703 
-713 PSGMLVLRREGRIN
+713 
-727 ITGNSGKSS
+727 GKSS
-736 WIDCVVLNAV
+736 WIGCVALNAI

-763 FQSWID
+763 FQSWIN

-778 CKKEGYENYYYAP
+778 CKREGFENYYYAP
-791 KNISNQINKW
+791 KNISNQISNW

-820 FADIKTLVENEGTQ
+820 FADVKELVDKEGVQ
-834 LVVLDNLMAL
+834 LIVLDNLMAL
-844 QIDSY
+844 QIDNY
-849 DGDKYTQQTRFIND
+849 EGDKYTQQTKFIND
-863 LKEYAKAKNIH
+863 LKEYAKAKNVH
-874 VILVCHPRKE
+874 VLLVCHPRKE
-884 GGFLRKESISGTA
+884 GIFLRKESISGTA

-902 ADSVII
+902 ADSVFI

-922 FFGKDKVLP
+922 FFGKDKVTP
-931 YLKYNSAIEVCKNR
+931 YLKYNSVIEVCKNR

-955 MYYEVESRRL
+955 MYFEVESRRL

-1004 SNQLPFGSELQEL
+1004 SNQLPFGNELQEL

>member
-173 FSNPNVEIDCTTHN
+173 FSNSNVEIDCTTHN

-211 ESKILRIPDEIKIT
+211 ESKILRIPDEVKIT

-256 EAFLNKHHIAVRN
+256 EAFLNKHHISVRN

-403 TVLSGLSGCVDCDTE
+403 TVLSGLSG
-418 YFNGTEWKKI
+418 
-428 SDYSYGD
+428 
-435 KVLQYNKDG
+435 
-444 SAELVYPTD
+444 
-453 YIKKQCD
+453 
-460 YLSLIKSKYGVNQ
+460 
-473 CVSDEHRIV
+473 
-482 YQTSKKNLAIKTFA
+482 
-496 ELKEQHAGSKH
+496 
-507 GFIGKFYTTFNYS
+507 S
-520 GKGIPL
+520 GK
-526 SEFEIRLMCAI
+526 
-537 ICDGHFCNLYKD
+537 
-549 KSTCRINLKKERKKQ
+549 T
-564 RLEWILG
+564 
-571 KLNMPIDKHQWNPKD
+571 
-586 LGYNS
+586 
-591 YLVKA
+591 
-596 PRIEKEFS
+596 
-604 NFWYDCNKEQMAIIC
+604 
-619 DEILNWDGYIT
+619 
-630 PKRKNFSSISKKT
+630 
-643 IDFIQFCFACCGY
+643 
-656 RSTISIDDRLG
+656 
-667 QKHYKNICYSLTIT
+667 
-681 KRNMVSIFASNNPK
+681 
-695 KEFPIYKT
+695 
-703 KDGYKYCFSV
+703 
-713 PSGMLVLRREGRIN
+713 
-727 ITGNSGKSS
+727 S

-769 QIAAGKNYV
+769 QISAGKNYV
-778 CKKEGYENYYYAP
+778 CKKEGYENYYYTP
-791 KNISNQINKW
+791 KNIANQINKW

-834 LVVLDNLMAL
+834 LIVLDNLMAL

-922 FFGKDKVLP
+922 FFGKDKVTP
-931 YLKYNSAIEVCKNR
+931 YLKYNSVIEVCKNR

>member
-39 DVNTLLNE
+39 DVNALLNE

-347 SQKKEPFVPKKEDS
+347 QQKKEPFVPKKEDS
-361 AKGKKWLAMTDVQYV
+361 TKGKKWLAMTDVQYV

-403 TVLSGLSGCVDCDTE
+403 TVLSGLSG
-418 YFNGTEWKKI
+418 
-428 SDYSYGD
+428 
-435 KVLQYNKDG
+435 
-444 SAELVYPTD
+444 
-453 YIKKQCD
+453 
-460 YLSLIKSKYGVNQ
+460 
-473 CVSDEHRIV
+473 
-482 YQTSKKNLAIKTFA
+482 
-496 ELKEQHAGSKH
+496 
-507 GFIGKFYTTFNYS
+507 S
-520 GKGIPL
+520 GK
-526 SEFEIRLMCAI
+526 
-537 ICDGHFCNLYKD
+537 
-549 KSTCRINLKKERKKQ
+549 T
-564 RLEWILG
+564 
-571 KLNMPIDKHQWNPKD
+571 
-586 LGYNS
+586 
-591 YLVKA
+591 
-596 PRIEKEFS
+596 
-604 NFWYDCNKEQMAIIC
+604 
-619 DEILNWDGYIT
+619 
-630 PKRKNFSSISKKT
+630 
-643 IDFIQFCFACCGY
+643 
-656 RSTISIDDRLG
+656 
-667 QKHYKNICYSLTIT
+667 
-681 KRNMVSIFASNNPK
+681 
-695 KEFPIYKT
+695 
-703 KDGYKYCFSV
+703 
-713 PSGMLVLRREGRIN
+713 
-727 ITGNSGKSS
+727 S

-769 QIAAGKNYV
+769 QISAGKNYV

-791 KNISNQINKW
+791 KNIANQINKW

-834 LVVLDNLMAL
+834 LIVLDNLMAL

-931 YLKYNSAIEVCKNR
+931 YLKYNSVIEVCKNR

-1004 SNQLPFGSELQEL
+1004 SNQLPFGSELPEL

>member
-280 LDECPFNSSHRAPD
+280 LEECPFNSSHRAPD

-323 LKFEPDA
+323 LKFEPGA

-376 DMSKLVAIPTGYK
+376 DMSKMASIPTGYK
-389 ELDKKIIGLLMGDV
+389 ELDKKIIGLLLGDV
-403 TVLSGLSGCVDCDTE
+403 TVLSGGSG
-418 YFNGTEWKKI
+418 
-428 SDYSYGD
+428 
-435 KVLQYNKDG
+435 
-444 SAELVYPTD
+444 A
-453 YIKKQCD
+453 
-460 YLSLIKSKYGVNQ
+460 
-473 CVSDEHRIV
+473 
-482 YQTSKKNLAIKTFA
+482 
-496 ELKEQHAGSKH
+496 
-507 GFIGKFYTTFNYS
+507 
-520 GKGIPL
+520 
-526 SEFEIRLMCAI
+526 
-537 ICDGHFCNLYKD
+537 
-549 KSTCRINLKKERKKQ
+549 
-564 RLEWILG
+564 
-571 KLNMPIDKHQWNPKD
+571 
-586 LGYNS
+586 
-591 YLVKA
+591 
-596 PRIEKEFS
+596 
-604 NFWYDCNKEQMAIIC
+604 
-619 DEILNWDGYIT
+619 
-630 PKRKNFSSISKKT
+630 
-643 IDFIQFCFACCGY
+643 
-656 RSTISIDDRLG
+656 
-667 QKHYKNICYSLTIT
+667 
-681 KRNMVSIFASNNPK
+681 
-695 KEFPIYKT
+695 
-703 KDGYKYCFSV
+703 
-713 PSGMLVLRREGRIN
+713 
-727 ITGNSGKSS
+727 GKSS
-736 WIDCVVLNAV
+736 WIDCVALNAI

-763 FQSWID
+763 FQSWIN

-778 CKKEGYENYYYAP
+778 CKREGFENYYYAP
-791 KNISNQINKW
+791 KNISNQISNW

-820 FADIKTLVENEGTQ
+820 FADVKELVDKEGVQ
-834 LVVLDNLMAL
+834 LIVLDNLMAL
-844 QIDSY
+844 QIDNY
-849 DGDKYTQQTRFIND
+849 EGDKYTQQTKFIND
-863 LKEYAKAKNIH
+863 LKEYAKAKNVH
-874 VILVCHPRKE
+874 VLLVCHPRKE
-884 GGFLRKESISGTA
+884 GIFLRKESISGTA

-902 ADSVII
+902 ADSVFI

-922 FFGKDKVLP
+922 FFGKDKVIP
-931 YLKYNSAIEVCKNR
+931 YLKYNSVIEVCKNR

-1004 SNQLPFGSELQEL
+1004 SNQLPFGNELQEL

>member
-97 DIDTKKPSDT
+97 DIDTKRPSDT

-347 SQKKEPFVPKKEDS
+347 QQKKEPFVPKKEDS

-376 DMSKLVAIPTGYK
+376 DMSKMASIPTGYK
-389 ELDKKIIGLLMGDV
+389 ELDKKIIGLLLGDV
-403 TVLSGLSGCVDCDTE
+403 TVLSGGSG
-418 YFNGTEWKKI
+418 
-428 SDYSYGD
+428 
-435 KVLQYNKDG
+435 
-444 SAELVYPTD
+444 A
-453 YIKKQCD
+453 
-460 YLSLIKSKYGVNQ
+460 
-473 CVSDEHRIV
+473 
-482 YQTSKKNLAIKTFA
+482 
-496 ELKEQHAGSKH
+496 
-507 GFIGKFYTTFNYS
+507 
-520 GKGIPL
+520 
-526 SEFEIRLMCAI
+526 
-537 ICDGHFCNLYKD
+537 
-549 KSTCRINLKKERKKQ
+549 
-564 RLEWILG
+564 
-571 KLNMPIDKHQWNPKD
+571 
-586 LGYNS
+586 
-591 YLVKA
+591 
-596 PRIEKEFS
+596 
-604 NFWYDCNKEQMAIIC
+604 
-619 DEILNWDGYIT
+619 
-630 PKRKNFSSISKKT
+630 
-643 IDFIQFCFACCGY
+643 
-656 RSTISIDDRLG
+656 
-667 QKHYKNICYSLTIT
+667 
-681 KRNMVSIFASNNPK
+681 
-695 KEFPIYKT
+695 
-703 KDGYKYCFSV
+703 
-713 PSGMLVLRREGRIN
+713 
-727 ITGNSGKSS
+727 GKSS
-736 WIDCVVLNAV
+736 WIDCVALNAI

-763 FQSWID
+763 FQSWIN

-778 CKKEGYENYYYAP
+778 CKREGFENYYYAP
-791 KNISNQINKW
+791 KNISNQISNW

-820 FADIKTLVENEGTQ
+820 FADVKELVDKEGVQ
-834 LVVLDNLMAL
+834 LIVLDNLMAL
-844 QIDSY
+844 QIDNY
-849 DGDKYTQQTRFIND
+849 EGDKYTQQTKFIND
-863 LKEYAKAKNIH
+863 LKEYAKAKNVH
-874 VILVCHPRKE
+874 VLLVCHPRKE
-884 GGFLRKESISGTA
+884 GIFLRKESISGTA

-902 ADSVII
+902 ADSVFI

-931 YLKYNSAIEVCKNR
+931 YLKYNSVIEVCKNR

-1004 SNQLPFGSELQEL
+1004 SNQLPFGNELQEL

>member
-1 MNEITIRQWY
+1 MTMNEITIRQWY

-280 LDECPFNSSHRAPD
+280 LEECPFNSSHRAPD

-376 DMSKLVAIPTGYK
+376 DMSKMASIPTGYK
-389 ELDKKIIGLLMGDV
+389 ELDKKIIGLLLGDV
-403 TVLSGLSGCVDCDTE
+403 TVLSGGSG
-418 YFNGTEWKKI
+418 
-428 SDYSYGD
+428 
-435 KVLQYNKDG
+435 
-444 SAELVYPTD
+444 A
-453 YIKKQCD
+453 
-460 YLSLIKSKYGVNQ
+460 
-473 CVSDEHRIV
+473 
-482 YQTSKKNLAIKTFA
+482 
-496 ELKEQHAGSKH
+496 
-507 GFIGKFYTTFNYS
+507 
-520 GKGIPL
+520 
-526 SEFEIRLMCAI
+526 
-537 ICDGHFCNLYKD
+537 
-549 KSTCRINLKKERKKQ
+549 
-564 RLEWILG
+564 
-571 KLNMPIDKHQWNPKD
+571 
-586 LGYNS
+586 
-591 YLVKA
+591 
-596 PRIEKEFS
+596 
-604 NFWYDCNKEQMAIIC
+604 
-619 DEILNWDGYIT
+619 
-630 PKRKNFSSISKKT
+630 
-643 IDFIQFCFACCGY
+643 
-656 RSTISIDDRLG
+656 
-667 QKHYKNICYSLTIT
+667 
-681 KRNMVSIFASNNPK
+681 
-695 KEFPIYKT
+695 
-703 KDGYKYCFSV
+703 
-713 PSGMLVLRREGRIN
+713 
-727 ITGNSGKSS
+727 GKSS
-736 WIDCVVLNAV
+736 WIDCVALNAI

-763 FQSWID
+763 FQSWIN

-778 CKKEGYENYYYAP
+778 CKREGFENYYYAP
-791 KNISNQINKW
+791 KNISNQISNW

-820 FADIKTLVENEGTQ
+820 FADVKELVDKEGVQ
-834 LVVLDNLMAL
+834 LIVLDNLMAL
-844 QIDSY
+844 QIDNY
-849 DGDKYTQQTRFIND
+849 EGDKYTQQTKFIND
-863 LKEYAKAKNIH
+863 LKEYAKAKNVH
-874 VILVCHPRKE
+874 VLLVCHPRKE
-884 GGFLRKESISGTA
+884 GIFLRKESISGTA

-902 ADSVII
+902 ADSVFI

-922 FFGKDKVLP
+922 FFGKDKVTP
-931 YLKYNSAIEVCKNR
+931 YLKYNSVIEVCKNR

-955 MYYEVESRRL
+955 MYFEVESRRL

-1004 SNQLPFGSELQEL
+1004 SNQLPFGNELQEL

>member
-335 YQRHEHKMQYYS
+335 YQRHEHKMKYYS
-347 SQKKEPFVPKKEDS
+347 HQKKEPFVPKKEDS

-376 DMSKLVAIPTGYK
+376 DMSKMASIPTGYK
-389 ELDKKIIGLLMGDV
+389 ELDKKIIGLLLGDV
-403 TVLSGLSGCVDCDTE
+403 TVLSGGSG
-418 YFNGTEWKKI
+418 
-428 SDYSYGD
+428 
-435 KVLQYNKDG
+435 
-444 SAELVYPTD
+444 
-453 YIKKQCD
+453 
-460 YLSLIKSKYGVNQ
+460 
-473 CVSDEHRIV
+473 
-482 YQTSKKNLAIKTFA
+482 
-496 ELKEQHAGSKH
+496 AG
-507 GFIGKFYTTFNYS
+507 
-520 GKGIPL
+520 
-526 SEFEIRLMCAI
+526 
-537 ICDGHFCNLYKD
+537 
-549 KSTCRINLKKERKKQ
+549 
-564 RLEWILG
+564 
-571 KLNMPIDKHQWNPKD
+571 
-586 LGYNS
+586 
-591 YLVKA
+591 
-596 PRIEKEFS
+596 
-604 NFWYDCNKEQMAIIC
+604 
-619 DEILNWDGYIT
+619 
-630 PKRKNFSSISKKT
+630 KRS
-643 IDFIQFCFACCGY
+643 
-656 RSTISIDDRLG
+656 R
-667 QKHYKNICYSLTIT
+667 
-681 KRNMVSIFASNNPK
+681 
-695 KEFPIYKT
+695 
-703 KDGYKYCFSV
+703 
-713 PSGMLVLRREGRIN
+713 
-727 ITGNSGKSS
+727 
-736 WIDCVVLNAV
+736 IDCVALNAI

-763 FQSWID
+763 FQSWIN

-778 CKKEGYENYYYAP
+778 CKREGFENYYYAP
-791 KNISNQINKW
+791 KNISNQISNW

-820 FADIKTLVENEGTQ
+820 FADVKELVDKEGVQ
-834 LVVLDNLMAL
+834 LIVLDNLMAL
-844 QIDSY
+844 QIDNY
-849 DGDKYTQQTRFIND
+849 EGDKYTQQTKFIND
-863 LKEYAKAKNIH
+863 LKEYAKAKNVH
-874 VILVCHPRKE
+874 VLLVCHPRKE
-884 GGFLRKESISGTA
+884 GIFLRKESISGTA

-902 ADSVII
+902 ADSVFI

-931 YLKYNSAIEVCKNR
+931 YLKYNSVIEVCKNR

-1004 SNQLPFGSELQEL
+1004 SNQLPFGSELPEL

>member
-39 DVNTLLNE
+39 DVDTLLNE

-151 AMKNSNENTTI
+151 AMKNNNENTTI

-256 EAFLNKHHIAVRN
+256 EAFLNKHHISVRN

-403 TVLSGLSGCVDCDTE
+403 TVLSGLSG
-418 YFNGTEWKKI
+418 
-428 SDYSYGD
+428 
-435 KVLQYNKDG
+435 
-444 SAELVYPTD
+444 
-453 YIKKQCD
+453 
-460 YLSLIKSKYGVNQ
+460 
-473 CVSDEHRIV
+473 
-482 YQTSKKNLAIKTFA
+482 
-496 ELKEQHAGSKH
+496 
-507 GFIGKFYTTFNYS
+507 S
-520 GKGIPL
+520 GK
-526 SEFEIRLMCAI
+526 
-537 ICDGHFCNLYKD
+537 
-549 KSTCRINLKKERKKQ
+549 T
-564 RLEWILG
+564 
-571 KLNMPIDKHQWNPKD
+571 
-586 LGYNS
+586 
-591 YLVKA
+591 
-596 PRIEKEFS
+596 
-604 NFWYDCNKEQMAIIC
+604 
-619 DEILNWDGYIT
+619 
-630 PKRKNFSSISKKT
+630 
-643 IDFIQFCFACCGY
+643 
-656 RSTISIDDRLG
+656 
-667 QKHYKNICYSLTIT
+667 
-681 KRNMVSIFASNNPK
+681 
-695 KEFPIYKT
+695 
-703 KDGYKYCFSV
+703 
-713 PSGMLVLRREGRIN
+713 
-727 ITGNSGKSS
+727 S

-769 QIAAGKNYV
+769 QISAGKNYV

-834 LVVLDNLMAL
+834 LIVLDNLMAL

-931 YLKYNSAIEVCKNR
+931 YLKYNSVIEVCKNR

-1004 SNQLPFGSELQEL
+1004 SNQLPFGNELQEL

>member
-39 DVNTLLNE
+39 DINTLLNE

-173 FSNPNVEIDCTTHN
+173 FSNSNVEIDCTTHN

-211 ESKILRIPDEIKIT
+211 ESKILRIPDEVKIT

-256 EAFLNKHHIAVRN
+256 EAFLNKHHISVRN

-347 SQKKEPFVPKKEDS
+347 QQKKEPFVPKKEDS
-361 AKGKKWLAMTDVQYV
+361 TKGKKWLAMTDVQYV
-376 DMSKLVAIPTGYK
+376 DMSKMASIPTGYK
-389 ELDKKIIGLLMGDV
+389 ELDKKIIGLLLGDV
-403 TVLSGLSGCVDCDTE
+403 TVLSGGSG
-418 YFNGTEWKKI
+418 
-428 SDYSYGD
+428 
-435 KVLQYNKDG
+435 
-444 SAELVYPTD
+444 A
-453 YIKKQCD
+453 
-460 YLSLIKSKYGVNQ
+460 
-473 CVSDEHRIV
+473 
-482 YQTSKKNLAIKTFA
+482 
-496 ELKEQHAGSKH
+496 
-507 GFIGKFYTTFNYS
+507 
-520 GKGIPL
+520 
-526 SEFEIRLMCAI
+526 
-537 ICDGHFCNLYKD
+537 
-549 KSTCRINLKKERKKQ
+549 
-564 RLEWILG
+564 
-571 KLNMPIDKHQWNPKD
+571 
-586 LGYNS
+586 
-591 YLVKA
+591 
-596 PRIEKEFS
+596 
-604 NFWYDCNKEQMAIIC
+604 
-619 DEILNWDGYIT
+619 
-630 PKRKNFSSISKKT
+630 
-643 IDFIQFCFACCGY
+643 
-656 RSTISIDDRLG
+656 
-667 QKHYKNICYSLTIT
+667 
-681 KRNMVSIFASNNPK
+681 
-695 KEFPIYKT
+695 
-703 KDGYKYCFSV
+703 
-713 PSGMLVLRREGRIN
+713 
-727 ITGNSGKSS
+727 GKSS
-736 WIDCVVLNAV
+736 WIDCVALNAI

-763 FQSWID
+763 FQSWIN

-778 CKKEGYENYYYAP
+778 CKREGFENYYYAP
-791 KNISNQINKW
+791 KNISNQISNW

-820 FADIKTLVENEGTQ
+820 FADVKELVDKEGVQ
-834 LVVLDNLMAL
+834 LIVLDNLMAL
-844 QIDSY
+844 QIDNY
-849 DGDKYTQQTRFIND
+849 EGDKYTQQTKFIND
-863 LKEYAKAKNIH
+863 LKEYAKAKNVH
-874 VILVCHPRKE
+874 VLLVCHPRKE
-884 GGFLRKESISGTA
+884 GIFLRKESISGTA

-902 ADSVII
+902 ADSVFI

-922 FFGKDKVLP
+922 FFGKDKVTP
-931 YLKYNSAIEVCKNR
+931 YLKYNSVIEVCKNR

-1004 SNQLPFGSELQEL
+1004 SNQLPFGNELQEL

>member
-280 LDECPFNSSHRAPD
+280 LEECPFNSSHRAPD

-361 AKGKKWLAMTDVQYV
+361 TKGKKWLAMTDVQYV

-403 TVLSGLSGCVDCDTE
+403 TVLSGLSG
-418 YFNGTEWKKI
+418 
-428 SDYSYGD
+428 
-435 KVLQYNKDG
+435 
-444 SAELVYPTD
+444 
-453 YIKKQCD
+453 
-460 YLSLIKSKYGVNQ
+460 
-473 CVSDEHRIV
+473 
-482 YQTSKKNLAIKTFA
+482 
-496 ELKEQHAGSKH
+496 
-507 GFIGKFYTTFNYS
+507 S
-520 GKGIPL
+520 GK
-526 SEFEIRLMCAI
+526 
-537 ICDGHFCNLYKD
+537 
-549 KSTCRINLKKERKKQ
+549 T
-564 RLEWILG
+564 
-571 KLNMPIDKHQWNPKD
+571 
-586 LGYNS
+586 
-591 YLVKA
+591 
-596 PRIEKEFS
+596 
-604 NFWYDCNKEQMAIIC
+604 
-619 DEILNWDGYIT
+619 
-630 PKRKNFSSISKKT
+630 
-643 IDFIQFCFACCGY
+643 
-656 RSTISIDDRLG
+656 
-667 QKHYKNICYSLTIT
+667 
-681 KRNMVSIFASNNPK
+681 
-695 KEFPIYKT
+695 
-703 KDGYKYCFSV
+703 
-713 PSGMLVLRREGRIN
+713 
-727 ITGNSGKSS
+727 S
-736 WIDCVVLNAV
+736 WIDCVVLNVV

-769 QIAAGKNYV
+769 QISAGKNYV
-778 CKKEGYENYYYAP
+778 CKKEGYENYYYVP
-791 KNISNQINKW
+791 KNIANQINKW

-834 LVVLDNLMAL
+834 LIVLDNLMAL

-931 YLKYNSAIEVCKNR
+931 YLKYNSVIEVCKNR

>member
-39 DVNTLLNE
+39 DVDTLLNE

-173 FSNPNVEIDCTTHN
+173 FSNSNVEIDCTTHN

-280 LDECPFNSSHRAPD
+280 LEECPFNSSHRAPD

-347 SQKKEPFVPKKEDS
+347 QQKKEPFVPKKEDS
-361 AKGKKWLAMTDVQYV
+361 TKGKKWLAMTDVQYV
-376 DMSKLVAIPTGYK
+376 DMSKMASIPTGYK
-389 ELDKKIIGLLMGDV
+389 ELDKKIIGLLLGDV
-403 TVLSGLSGCVDCDTE
+403 TVLSGGSG
-418 YFNGTEWKKI
+418 
-428 SDYSYGD
+428 
-435 KVLQYNKDG
+435 
-444 SAELVYPTD
+444 A
-453 YIKKQCD
+453 
-460 YLSLIKSKYGVNQ
+460 
-473 CVSDEHRIV
+473 
-482 YQTSKKNLAIKTFA
+482 
-496 ELKEQHAGSKH
+496 
-507 GFIGKFYTTFNYS
+507 
-520 GKGIPL
+520 
-526 SEFEIRLMCAI
+526 
-537 ICDGHFCNLYKD
+537 
-549 KSTCRINLKKERKKQ
+549 
-564 RLEWILG
+564 
-571 KLNMPIDKHQWNPKD
+571 
-586 LGYNS
+586 
-591 YLVKA
+591 
-596 PRIEKEFS
+596 
-604 NFWYDCNKEQMAIIC
+604 
-619 DEILNWDGYIT
+619 
-630 PKRKNFSSISKKT
+630 
-643 IDFIQFCFACCGY
+643 
-656 RSTISIDDRLG
+656 
-667 QKHYKNICYSLTIT
+667 
-681 KRNMVSIFASNNPK
+681 
-695 KEFPIYKT
+695 
-703 KDGYKYCFSV
+703 
-713 PSGMLVLRREGRIN
+713 
-727 ITGNSGKSS
+727 GKSS
-736 WIDCVVLNAV
+736 WIDCVALNAI

-763 FQSWID
+763 FQSWIN

-778 CKKEGYENYYYAP
+778 CKREGFENYYYAP
-791 KNISNQINKW
+791 KNISNQISNW

-820 FADIKTLVENEGTQ
+820 FADVKELVDKEGVQ
-834 LVVLDNLMAL
+834 LIVLDNLMAL
-844 QIDSY
+844 QIDNY
-849 DGDKYTQQTRFIND
+849 EGDKYTQQTKFIND
-863 LKEYAKAKNIH
+863 LKEYAKAKNVH
-874 VILVCHPRKE
+874 VLLVCHPRKE
-884 GGFLRKESISGTA
+884 GIFLRKESISGTA

-902 ADSVII
+902 ADSVFI
-908 IHRIGKDF
+908 IHRVGKDF

-922 FFGKDKVLP
+922 FLGKDKVLP
-931 YLKYNSAIEVCKNR
+931 YLKYNSVIEVCKNR

-972 IVYGWQEQPAQLTF
+972 IVYGWQEQPSQLTF
-986 EPTPESD
+986 ETIPESD

-1004 SNQLPFGSELQEL
+1004 SNQLPFGNELQEL

>member
-347 SQKKEPFVPKKEDS
+347 QQKKEPFVSKKEDS
-361 AKGKKWLAMTDVQYV
+361 TKGKKWLAMTDVQYV

-403 TVLSGLSGCVDCDTE
+403 TVLSGLSG
-418 YFNGTEWKKI
+418 
-428 SDYSYGD
+428 
-435 KVLQYNKDG
+435 
-444 SAELVYPTD
+444 
-453 YIKKQCD
+453 
-460 YLSLIKSKYGVNQ
+460 
-473 CVSDEHRIV
+473 
-482 YQTSKKNLAIKTFA
+482 
-496 ELKEQHAGSKH
+496 
-507 GFIGKFYTTFNYS
+507 S
-520 GKGIPL
+520 GK
-526 SEFEIRLMCAI
+526 
-537 ICDGHFCNLYKD
+537 
-549 KSTCRINLKKERKKQ
+549 T
-564 RLEWILG
+564 
-571 KLNMPIDKHQWNPKD
+571 
-586 LGYNS
+586 
-591 YLVKA
+591 
-596 PRIEKEFS
+596 
-604 NFWYDCNKEQMAIIC
+604 
-619 DEILNWDGYIT
+619 
-630 PKRKNFSSISKKT
+630 
-643 IDFIQFCFACCGY
+643 
-656 RSTISIDDRLG
+656 
-667 QKHYKNICYSLTIT
+667 
-681 KRNMVSIFASNNPK
+681 
-695 KEFPIYKT
+695 
-703 KDGYKYCFSV
+703 
-713 PSGMLVLRREGRIN
+713 
-727 ITGNSGKSS
+727 S

-769 QIAAGKNYV
+769 QISAGKNYV
-778 CKKEGYENYYYAP
+778 RKKEGYENYYYAP
-791 KNISNQINKW
+791 KNIANQINKW

-834 LVVLDNLMAL
+834 LIVLDNLMAL

-931 YLKYNSAIEVCKNR
+931 YLKYNSVIEVCKNR

>member
-39 DVNTLLNE
+39 DVDTLLNE

-151 AMKNSNENTTI
+151 AMKNNNENTTI

-173 FSNPNVEIDCTTHN
+173 FSNPNVEIDCSTFN
-187 ASRVCKLYGTFSRK
+187 SSRICKLYGTFSRK

-211 ESKILRIPDEIKIT
+211 ESKILRIPDEVKIT

-347 SQKKEPFVPKKEDS
+347 QQKKEPFVPKKEDS
-361 AKGKKWLAMTDVQYV
+361 TKGKKWLAMTDVQYV

-403 TVLSGLSGCVDCDTE
+403 TVLSGLSG
-418 YFNGTEWKKI
+418 
-428 SDYSYGD
+428 
-435 KVLQYNKDG
+435 
-444 SAELVYPTD
+444 
-453 YIKKQCD
+453 
-460 YLSLIKSKYGVNQ
+460 
-473 CVSDEHRIV
+473 
-482 YQTSKKNLAIKTFA
+482 
-496 ELKEQHAGSKH
+496 
-507 GFIGKFYTTFNYS
+507 S
-520 GKGIPL
+520 GK
-526 SEFEIRLMCAI
+526 
-537 ICDGHFCNLYKD
+537 
-549 KSTCRINLKKERKKQ
+549 T
-564 RLEWILG
+564 
-571 KLNMPIDKHQWNPKD
+571 
-586 LGYNS
+586 
-591 YLVKA
+591 
-596 PRIEKEFS
+596 
-604 NFWYDCNKEQMAIIC
+604 
-619 DEILNWDGYIT
+619 
-630 PKRKNFSSISKKT
+630 
-643 IDFIQFCFACCGY
+643 
-656 RSTISIDDRLG
+656 
-667 QKHYKNICYSLTIT
+667 
-681 KRNMVSIFASNNPK
+681 
-695 KEFPIYKT
+695 
-703 KDGYKYCFSV
+703 
-713 PSGMLVLRREGRIN
+713 
-727 ITGNSGKSS
+727 S

-769 QIAAGKNYV
+769 QISAGKNYV

-791 KNISNQINKW
+791 KNIANQINKW

-931 YLKYNSAIEVCKNR
+931 YLKYNSVIEVCKNR

-955 MYYEVESRRL
+955 MYFEVESRRL

-1004 SNQLPFGSELQEL
+1004 SNQLPFGNELQEL

>member
-39 DVNTLLNE
+39 DVDTLLNE

-151 AMKNSNENTTI
+151 AMKNNNENTTI

-173 FSNPNVEIDCTTHN
+173 FSNPNVEIDCSTFN
-187 ASRVCKLYGTFSRK
+187 SSRICKLYGTFSRK

-211 ESKILRIPDEIKIT
+211 ESKILRIPDDVKIT

-376 DMSKLVAIPTGYK
+376 DMSKMASIPTGYK
-389 ELDKKIIGLLMGDV
+389 ELDKKIIGLLLGDV
-403 TVLSGLSGCVDCDTE
+403 TVLSGGSG
-418 YFNGTEWKKI
+418 
-428 SDYSYGD
+428 
-435 KVLQYNKDG
+435 
-444 SAELVYPTD
+444 A
-453 YIKKQCD
+453 
-460 YLSLIKSKYGVNQ
+460 
-473 CVSDEHRIV
+473 
-482 YQTSKKNLAIKTFA
+482 
-496 ELKEQHAGSKH
+496 
-507 GFIGKFYTTFNYS
+507 
-520 GKGIPL
+520 
-526 SEFEIRLMCAI
+526 
-537 ICDGHFCNLYKD
+537 
-549 KSTCRINLKKERKKQ
+549 
-564 RLEWILG
+564 
-571 KLNMPIDKHQWNPKD
+571 
-586 LGYNS
+586 
-591 YLVKA
+591 
-596 PRIEKEFS
+596 
-604 NFWYDCNKEQMAIIC
+604 
-619 DEILNWDGYIT
+619 
-630 PKRKNFSSISKKT
+630 
-643 IDFIQFCFACCGY
+643 
-656 RSTISIDDRLG
+656 
-667 QKHYKNICYSLTIT
+667 
-681 KRNMVSIFASNNPK
+681 
-695 KEFPIYKT
+695 
-703 KDGYKYCFSV
+703 
-713 PSGMLVLRREGRIN
+713 
-727 ITGNSGKSS
+727 GKSS
-736 WIDCVVLNAV
+736 WIDCVALNAI

-763 FQSWID
+763 FQSWIN

-778 CKKEGYENYYYAP
+778 CKREGFENYYYAP
-791 KNISNQINKW
+791 KNISNQISNW

-820 FADIKTLVENEGTQ
+820 FADVKELVDKEGVQ
-834 LVVLDNLMAL
+834 LIVLDNLMAL
-844 QIDSY
+844 QIDNY
-849 DGDKYTQQTRFIND
+849 EGDKYTQQTKFIND
-863 LKEYAKAKNIH
+863 LKEYAKAKNVH
-874 VILVCHPRKE
+874 VLLVCHPRKE
-884 GGFLRKESISGTA
+884 GIFLRKESISGTA

-902 ADSVII
+902 ADSVFI

-922 FFGKDKVLP
+922 FFGKDKVIP
-931 YLKYNSAIEVCKNR
+931 YLKYNSVIEVCKNR

-955 MYYEVESRRL
+955 MYFEVESRRL

-1004 SNQLPFGSELQEL
+1004 SNQLPFGNELQEL

>member
-1 MNEITIRQWY
+1 MTMNEITIRQWY

-211 ESKILRIPDEIKIT
+211 ESKILRIPDDVKIT

-330 YDHKE
+330 YDHRE

-376 DMSKLVAIPTGYK
+376 DMSKMASIPTGYK
-389 ELDKKIIGLLMGDV
+389 ELDKKIIGLLLGDV
-403 TVLSGLSGCVDCDTE
+403 TVLSGSSG
-418 YFNGTEWKKI
+418 
-428 SDYSYGD
+428 
-435 KVLQYNKDG
+435 
-444 SAELVYPTD
+444 A
-453 YIKKQCD
+453 
-460 YLSLIKSKYGVNQ
+460 
-473 CVSDEHRIV
+473 
-482 YQTSKKNLAIKTFA
+482 
-496 ELKEQHAGSKH
+496 
-507 GFIGKFYTTFNYS
+507 
-520 GKGIPL
+520 
-526 SEFEIRLMCAI
+526 
-537 ICDGHFCNLYKD
+537 
-549 KSTCRINLKKERKKQ
+549 
-564 RLEWILG
+564 
-571 KLNMPIDKHQWNPKD
+571 
-586 LGYNS
+586 
-591 YLVKA
+591 
-596 PRIEKEFS
+596 
-604 NFWYDCNKEQMAIIC
+604 
-619 DEILNWDGYIT
+619 
-630 PKRKNFSSISKKT
+630 
-643 IDFIQFCFACCGY
+643 
-656 RSTISIDDRLG
+656 
-667 QKHYKNICYSLTIT
+667 
-681 KRNMVSIFASNNPK
+681 
-695 KEFPIYKT
+695 
-703 KDGYKYCFSV
+703 
-713 PSGMLVLRREGRIN
+713 
-727 ITGNSGKSS
+727 GKSS
-736 WIDCVVLNAV
+736 WIDCVALNAI

-763 FQSWID
+763 FQSWIN

-778 CKKEGYENYYYAP
+778 CKREGFENYYYAP
-791 KNISNQINKW
+791 KNISNQISNW

-820 FADIKTLVENEGTQ
+820 FADVKELVDKEGVQ
-834 LVVLDNLMAL
+834 LIVLDNLMAL
-844 QIDSY
+844 QIDNY
-849 DGDKYTQQTRFIND
+849 EGDKYTQQTKFIND
-863 LKEYAKAKNIH
+863 LKEYAKAKNVH
-874 VILVCHPRKE
+874 VLLVCHPRKE
-884 GGFLRKESISGTA
+884 GIFLRKESISGTA

-902 ADSVII
+902 ADSVFI

-922 FFGKDKVLP
+922 FFGKDKVIP
-931 YLKYNSAIEVCKNR
+931 YLKYNSVIEVCKNR

-972 IVYGWQEQPAQLTF
+972 IVYGWQEQPSQLTF

>member
-280 LDECPFNSSHRAPD
+280 LEECPFNSSHRAPD

-376 DMSKLVAIPTGYK
+376 DMSKMASIPTGYK
-389 ELDKKIIGLLMGDV
+389 ELDKKIIGLLLGDV
-403 TVLSGLSGCVDCDTE
+403 TVLSGGSG
-418 YFNGTEWKKI
+418 
-428 SDYSYGD
+428 
-435 KVLQYNKDG
+435 
-444 SAELVYPTD
+444 A
-453 YIKKQCD
+453 
-460 YLSLIKSKYGVNQ
+460 
-473 CVSDEHRIV
+473 
-482 YQTSKKNLAIKTFA
+482 
-496 ELKEQHAGSKH
+496 
-507 GFIGKFYTTFNYS
+507 
-520 GKGIPL
+520 
-526 SEFEIRLMCAI
+526 
-537 ICDGHFCNLYKD
+537 
-549 KSTCRINLKKERKKQ
+549 
-564 RLEWILG
+564 
-571 KLNMPIDKHQWNPKD
+571 
-586 LGYNS
+586 
-591 YLVKA
+591 
-596 PRIEKEFS
+596 
-604 NFWYDCNKEQMAIIC
+604 
-619 DEILNWDGYIT
+619 
-630 PKRKNFSSISKKT
+630 
-643 IDFIQFCFACCGY
+643 
-656 RSTISIDDRLG
+656 
-667 QKHYKNICYSLTIT
+667 
-681 KRNMVSIFASNNPK
+681 
-695 KEFPIYKT
+695 
-703 KDGYKYCFSV
+703 
-713 PSGMLVLRREGRIN
+713 
-727 ITGNSGKSS
+727 GKSS
-736 WIDCVVLNAV
+736 WIDCVALNAI

-763 FQSWID
+763 FQNWIN

-778 CKKEGYENYYYAP
+778 CKREGFENYYYAP
-791 KNISNQINKW
+791 KNISNQISNW

-820 FADIKTLVENEGTQ
+820 FADVKELVDKEGVQ
-834 LVVLDNLMAL
+834 LIVLDNLMAL
-844 QIDSY
+844 QIDNY
-849 DGDKYTQQTRFIND
+849 EGDKYTQQTKFIND
-863 LKEYAKAKNIH
+863 LKEYAKAKNVH
-874 VILVCHPRKE
+874 VLLVCHPRKE
-884 GGFLRKESISGTA
+884 GIFLRKESISGTA

-902 ADSVII
+902 ADSVFI

-931 YLKYNSAIEVCKNR
+931 YLKYNSVIEVCKNR

-955 MYYEVESRRL
+955 MYFEVESRRL

-1004 SNQLPFGSELQEL
+1004 SNQLPFGNELQEL

>member
-39 DVNTLLNE
+39 DVDTLLNE

-347 SQKKEPFVPKKEDS
+347 QQKKEPFVPKKEDS
-361 AKGKKWLAMTDVQYV
+361 TKGKKWLAMTDVQYV

-403 TVLSGLSGCVDCDTE
+403 TVLSGLSG
-418 YFNGTEWKKI
+418 
-428 SDYSYGD
+428 
-435 KVLQYNKDG
+435 
-444 SAELVYPTD
+444 
-453 YIKKQCD
+453 
-460 YLSLIKSKYGVNQ
+460 
-473 CVSDEHRIV
+473 
-482 YQTSKKNLAIKTFA
+482 
-496 ELKEQHAGSKH
+496 
-507 GFIGKFYTTFNYS
+507 S
-520 GKGIPL
+520 GK
-526 SEFEIRLMCAI
+526 
-537 ICDGHFCNLYKD
+537 
-549 KSTCRINLKKERKKQ
+549 T
-564 RLEWILG
+564 
-571 KLNMPIDKHQWNPKD
+571 
-586 LGYNS
+586 
-591 YLVKA
+591 
-596 PRIEKEFS
+596 
-604 NFWYDCNKEQMAIIC
+604 
-619 DEILNWDGYIT
+619 
-630 PKRKNFSSISKKT
+630 
-643 IDFIQFCFACCGY
+643 
-656 RSTISIDDRLG
+656 
-667 QKHYKNICYSLTIT
+667 
-681 KRNMVSIFASNNPK
+681 
-695 KEFPIYKT
+695 
-703 KDGYKYCFSV
+703 
-713 PSGMLVLRREGRIN
+713 
-727 ITGNSGKSS
+727 S

-769 QIAAGKNYV
+769 QISAGKNYV

-791 KNISNQINKW
+791 KNIANQINKW

-834 LVVLDNLMAL
+834 LIVLDNLMAL

-931 YLKYNSAIEVCKNR
+931 YLKYNSVIEVCKNR

-986 EPTPESD
+986 ETTPESD

-1004 SNQLPFGSELQEL
+1004 SNQLPFGNELQEL

>member
-173 FSNPNVEIDCTTHN
+173 FSNPNVEIDCSTFN
-187 ASRVCKLYGTFSRK
+187 SSRICKLYGTFSRK

-211 ESKILRIPDEIKIT
+211 ESKILRIPDEVKIT

-280 LDECPFNSSHRAPD
+280 LEECPFNSSHRAPD

-376 DMSKLVAIPTGYK
+376 DMSKMASIPTGYK
-389 ELDKKIIGLLMGDV
+389 ELDKKIIGLLLGDV
-403 TVLSGLSGCVDCDTE
+403 TVLSGGSG
-418 YFNGTEWKKI
+418 
-428 SDYSYGD
+428 
-435 KVLQYNKDG
+435 
-444 SAELVYPTD
+444 A
-453 YIKKQCD
+453 
-460 YLSLIKSKYGVNQ
+460 
-473 CVSDEHRIV
+473 
-482 YQTSKKNLAIKTFA
+482 
-496 ELKEQHAGSKH
+496 
-507 GFIGKFYTTFNYS
+507 
-520 GKGIPL
+520 
-526 SEFEIRLMCAI
+526 
-537 ICDGHFCNLYKD
+537 
-549 KSTCRINLKKERKKQ
+549 
-564 RLEWILG
+564 
-571 KLNMPIDKHQWNPKD
+571 
-586 LGYNS
+586 
-591 YLVKA
+591 
-596 PRIEKEFS
+596 
-604 NFWYDCNKEQMAIIC
+604 
-619 DEILNWDGYIT
+619 
-630 PKRKNFSSISKKT
+630 
-643 IDFIQFCFACCGY
+643 
-656 RSTISIDDRLG
+656 
-667 QKHYKNICYSLTIT
+667 
-681 KRNMVSIFASNNPK
+681 
-695 KEFPIYKT
+695 
-703 KDGYKYCFSV
+703 
-713 PSGMLVLRREGRIN
+713 
-727 ITGNSGKSS
+727 GKSS
-736 WIDCVVLNAV
+736 WIDCVALNAI

-763 FQSWID
+763 FQSWIN

-778 CKKEGYENYYYAP
+778 CKREGFENYYYAP
-791 KNISNQINKW
+791 KNISNQISNW

-820 FADIKTLVENEGTQ
+820 FADVKELVDKEGVQ
-834 LVVLDNLMAL
+834 LIVLDNLMAL
-844 QIDSY
+844 QIDNY
-849 DGDKYTQQTRFIND
+849 EGDKYTQQTKFIND
-863 LKEYAKAKNIH
+863 LKEYAKAKNVH
-874 VILVCHPRKE
+874 VLLVCHPRKE
-884 GGFLRKESISGTA
+884 GIFLRKESISGTA

-902 ADSVII
+902 ADSVFI

-922 FFGKDKVLP
+922 FFGKDKVTP
-931 YLKYNSAIEVCKNR
+931 YLKYNSVIEVCKNR

-955 MYYEVESRRL
+955 MYFEVESRRL

-1004 SNQLPFGSELQEL
+1004 SNQLPFGNELQEL

>member
-403 TVLSGLSGCVDCDTE
+403 TVLSGLSG
-418 YFNGTEWKKI
+418 
-428 SDYSYGD
+428 
-435 KVLQYNKDG
+435 
-444 SAELVYPTD
+444 
-453 YIKKQCD
+453 
-460 YLSLIKSKYGVNQ
+460 
-473 CVSDEHRIV
+473 
-482 YQTSKKNLAIKTFA
+482 
-496 ELKEQHAGSKH
+496 
-507 GFIGKFYTTFNYS
+507 S
-520 GKGIPL
+520 GK
-526 SEFEIRLMCAI
+526 
-537 ICDGHFCNLYKD
+537 
-549 KSTCRINLKKERKKQ
+549 T
-564 RLEWILG
+564 
-571 KLNMPIDKHQWNPKD
+571 
-586 LGYNS
+586 
-591 YLVKA
+591 
-596 PRIEKEFS
+596 
-604 NFWYDCNKEQMAIIC
+604 
-619 DEILNWDGYIT
+619 
-630 PKRKNFSSISKKT
+630 
-643 IDFIQFCFACCGY
+643 
-656 RSTISIDDRLG
+656 
-667 QKHYKNICYSLTIT
+667 
-681 KRNMVSIFASNNPK
+681 
-695 KEFPIYKT
+695 
-703 KDGYKYCFSV
+703 
-713 PSGMLVLRREGRIN
+713 
-727 ITGNSGKSS
+727 S

-769 QIAAGKNYV
+769 QISAGKNYV

-791 KNISNQINKW
+791 KNIANQINKW

-931 YLKYNSAIEVCKNR
+931 YLKYNSVIEVCKNR

-1004 SNQLPFGSELQEL
+1004 SNQLPFGNEL
-1017 PF
+1017 

>member
-39 DVNTLLNE
+39 DVDTLLNE

-151 AMKNSNENTTI
+151 AMKNNNENTTI

-173 FSNPNVEIDCTTHN
+173 FSNPNVEIDCSTFN
-187 ASRVCKLYGTFSRK
+187 SSRICKLYGTFSRK

-211 ESKILRIPDEIKIT
+211 ESKILRIPDDVKIT

-330 YDHKE
+330 YGHKE

-403 TVLSGLSGCVDCDTE
+403 TVLSGLSG
-418 YFNGTEWKKI
+418 
-428 SDYSYGD
+428 
-435 KVLQYNKDG
+435 
-444 SAELVYPTD
+444 
-453 YIKKQCD
+453 
-460 YLSLIKSKYGVNQ
+460 
-473 CVSDEHRIV
+473 
-482 YQTSKKNLAIKTFA
+482 
-496 ELKEQHAGSKH
+496 
-507 GFIGKFYTTFNYS
+507 S
-520 GKGIPL
+520 GK
-526 SEFEIRLMCAI
+526 
-537 ICDGHFCNLYKD
+537 
-549 KSTCRINLKKERKKQ
+549 T
-564 RLEWILG
+564 
-571 KLNMPIDKHQWNPKD
+571 
-586 LGYNS
+586 
-591 YLVKA
+591 
-596 PRIEKEFS
+596 
-604 NFWYDCNKEQMAIIC
+604 
-619 DEILNWDGYIT
+619 
-630 PKRKNFSSISKKT
+630 
-643 IDFIQFCFACCGY
+643 
-656 RSTISIDDRLG
+656 
-667 QKHYKNICYSLTIT
+667 
-681 KRNMVSIFASNNPK
+681 
-695 KEFPIYKT
+695 
-703 KDGYKYCFSV
+703 
-713 PSGMLVLRREGRIN
+713 
-727 ITGNSGKSS
+727 S

-769 QIAAGKNYV
+769 QISAGKNYV
-778 CKKEGYENYYYAP
+778 CKKEGCENYYYAP
-791 KNISNQINKW
+791 KNIANQINKW

-834 LVVLDNLMAL
+834 LVVFDNLMAL

-902 ADSVII
+902 ADSVFI

-922 FFGKDKVLP
+922 FFGKDKVIP
-931 YLKYNSAIEVCKNR
+931 YLKYNSVIEVCKNR

>member
-347 SQKKEPFVPKKEDS
+347 QQKKEPFVPKKEDS
-361 AKGKKWLAMTDVQYV
+361 TKGKKWLAMTDVQYV

-403 TVLSGLSGCVDCDTE
+403 TVLSGLSG
-418 YFNGTEWKKI
+418 
-428 SDYSYGD
+428 
-435 KVLQYNKDG
+435 
-444 SAELVYPTD
+444 
-453 YIKKQCD
+453 
-460 YLSLIKSKYGVNQ
+460 
-473 CVSDEHRIV
+473 
-482 YQTSKKNLAIKTFA
+482 
-496 ELKEQHAGSKH
+496 
-507 GFIGKFYTTFNYS
+507 S
-520 GKGIPL
+520 GK
-526 SEFEIRLMCAI
+526 
-537 ICDGHFCNLYKD
+537 
-549 KSTCRINLKKERKKQ
+549 T
-564 RLEWILG
+564 
-571 KLNMPIDKHQWNPKD
+571 
-586 LGYNS
+586 
-591 YLVKA
+591 
-596 PRIEKEFS
+596 
-604 NFWYDCNKEQMAIIC
+604 
-619 DEILNWDGYIT
+619 
-630 PKRKNFSSISKKT
+630 
-643 IDFIQFCFACCGY
+643 
-656 RSTISIDDRLG
+656 
-667 QKHYKNICYSLTIT
+667 
-681 KRNMVSIFASNNPK
+681 
-695 KEFPIYKT
+695 
-703 KDGYKYCFSV
+703 
-713 PSGMLVLRREGRIN
+713 
-727 ITGNSGKSS
+727 S

-834 LVVLDNLMAL
+834 LIVLDNLMAL

-922 FFGKDKVLP
+922 FFGKDKVIP
-931 YLKYNSAIEVCKNR
+931 YLKYNSVIEVCKNR

-1004 SNQLPFGSELQEL
+1004 SNQLPFGNELQEL

>member
-74 RIVTK
+74 SIVTK

-347 SQKKEPFVPKKEDS
+347 QQKKEPFVPKKEDS
-361 AKGKKWLAMTDVQYV
+361 TKGKKWLAMTDVQYV

-403 TVLSGLSGCVDCDTE
+403 TVLSGLSG
-418 YFNGTEWKKI
+418 
-428 SDYSYGD
+428 
-435 KVLQYNKDG
+435 
-444 SAELVYPTD
+444 
-453 YIKKQCD
+453 
-460 YLSLIKSKYGVNQ
+460 
-473 CVSDEHRIV
+473 
-482 YQTSKKNLAIKTFA
+482 
-496 ELKEQHAGSKH
+496 
-507 GFIGKFYTTFNYS
+507 S
-520 GKGIPL
+520 GK
-526 SEFEIRLMCAI
+526 
-537 ICDGHFCNLYKD
+537 
-549 KSTCRINLKKERKKQ
+549 T
-564 RLEWILG
+564 
-571 KLNMPIDKHQWNPKD
+571 
-586 LGYNS
+586 
-591 YLVKA
+591 
-596 PRIEKEFS
+596 
-604 NFWYDCNKEQMAIIC
+604 
-619 DEILNWDGYIT
+619 
-630 PKRKNFSSISKKT
+630 
-643 IDFIQFCFACCGY
+643 
-656 RSTISIDDRLG
+656 
-667 QKHYKNICYSLTIT
+667 
-681 KRNMVSIFASNNPK
+681 
-695 KEFPIYKT
+695 
-703 KDGYKYCFSV
+703 
-713 PSGMLVLRREGRIN
+713 
-727 ITGNSGKSS
+727 S

-769 QIAAGKNYV
+769 QISAGKNYV

-791 KNISNQINKW
+791 KNIANQINKW

-834 LVVLDNLMAL
+834 LIVLDNLMAL

-931 YLKYNSAIEVCKNR
+931 YLKYNSVIEVCKNR

>member
-39 DVNTLLNE
+39 DVDTLLNE

-280 LDECPFNSSHRAPD
+280 LEECPFNSSHRAPD

-376 DMSKLVAIPTGYK
+376 DMSKMASIPTGYK
-389 ELDKKIIGLLMGDV
+389 ELDKKIIGLLLGDV
-403 TVLSGLSGCVDCDTE
+403 TVLSGGSG
-418 YFNGTEWKKI
+418 
-428 SDYSYGD
+428 
-435 KVLQYNKDG
+435 
-444 SAELVYPTD
+444 A
-453 YIKKQCD
+453 
-460 YLSLIKSKYGVNQ
+460 
-473 CVSDEHRIV
+473 
-482 YQTSKKNLAIKTFA
+482 
-496 ELKEQHAGSKH
+496 
-507 GFIGKFYTTFNYS
+507 
-520 GKGIPL
+520 
-526 SEFEIRLMCAI
+526 
-537 ICDGHFCNLYKD
+537 
-549 KSTCRINLKKERKKQ
+549 
-564 RLEWILG
+564 
-571 KLNMPIDKHQWNPKD
+571 
-586 LGYNS
+586 
-591 YLVKA
+591 
-596 PRIEKEFS
+596 
-604 NFWYDCNKEQMAIIC
+604 
-619 DEILNWDGYIT
+619 
-630 PKRKNFSSISKKT
+630 
-643 IDFIQFCFACCGY
+643 
-656 RSTISIDDRLG
+656 
-667 QKHYKNICYSLTIT
+667 
-681 KRNMVSIFASNNPK
+681 
-695 KEFPIYKT
+695 
-703 KDGYKYCFSV
+703 
-713 PSGMLVLRREGRIN
+713 
-727 ITGNSGKSS
+727 GKSS
-736 WIDCVVLNAV
+736 WIDCVALNAI

-763 FQSWID
+763 FQSWIN

-778 CKKEGYENYYYAP
+778 CKREGFENYYYAP
-791 KNISNQINKW
+791 KNISNQISNW

-820 FADIKTLVENEGTQ
+820 FADVKELVDKEGVQ
-834 LVVLDNLMAL
+834 LIVLDNLMAL
-844 QIDSY
+844 QIDNY
-849 DGDKYTQQTRFIND
+849 EGDKYTQQTKFIND
-863 LKEYAKAKNIH
+863 LKEYAKAKNVH
-874 VILVCHPRKE
+874 VLLVCHPRKE
-884 GGFLRKESISGTA
+884 GIFLRKESISGTA

-902 ADSVII
+902 ADSVFI

-931 YLKYNSAIEVCKNR
+931 YLKYNSVIEVCKNR

-972 IVYGWQEQPAQLTF
+972 IVYGWQEQPSQLTF
-986 EPTPESD
+986 ETIPTAD
-993 VSDLQDIYDNM
+993 VTDLQDIYDNM
-1004 SNQLPFGSELQEL
+1004 NNQLPFGSELQEL